1 MILYQLNKKQD
12 VIGIVSSDV
21 LSATFEEK
29 INTAGNLKFTTAKK
43 LRDDCLYVLFQRPNA
58 TTYMCFKI
66 LTETQE
72 DDQVSYTAV
81 ESAYDELGAY
91 SYIKDLRPQNRTAK
105 EMLTQILSATR
116 FSVGYVADT
125 GTQTTNFYY
134 MTVLASLQSVVNL
147 FNLEI
152 TFDVIFD
159 PIDNQVKKRMVNL
172 YQQQG
177 ARTGRRF
184 EYGDKLLSVT
194 REQSSDELVTALVGR
209 GSSVQVSEG
218 TDGSPDGYSRKI
230 TFADV
235 VWKKS
240 AGNPLDKPAGQ
251 EYLEDPSA
259 TAVYGFSDGKP
270 RIGFVEFDKISD
282 KNLLIKATYD
292 KLQELKRPKVSF
304 KASVTDV
311 GSLALGDTVA
321 IIRHDLK
328 IEYLT
333 RVYKVT
339 HDLLNAQNNTIELGD
354 DFQKASI
361 TSTISAV
368 QDTVQSAKEYSQSAL
383 QSANGKNTNFYGAS
397 QPLYAVEG
405 DLWYKDL
412 GNGETEMYQYKNGNW
427 ELITSTT
434 ELHNVQKVVDQA
446 IKDTNAHF
454 KEIDDKYVPNETYQT
469 EKQAFSTAVT
479 KASETAQAAKATADT
494 ASANAT
500 EANSSA
506 SEARAKVDDV
516 AKTVTKNG
524 KAIGEIKSDVSSVK
538 ANYATLDGKV
548 TSVSARA
555 GAVEAALSDGK
566 GGLISVKAE
575 NNRIESLVD
584 SKVDDSEYNTF
595 KQQTSTT
602 LSQKANKTDLNGY
615 VTGTQFKQTADKVDT
630 LASDVK
636 SVKTKTDTI
645 ETTMKSTSFANSVVK
660 ASGIDTK
667 VAGYDTTIRK
677 LIGKDGT
684 TGDLN
689 TLVSV
694 YSNETNQTKKQT
706 TNLISALDYNTST
719 GSFGSGF
726 AKKVADAYGTTEA
739 YKALNGKIDELQI
752 GGANLLDNSS
762 MESAAIGHNSYDAMS
777 FQNGWTVFT
786 QKTAKQNRNNWYID
800 MPKGQPE
807 AGIYT
812 VSIDVK
818 LLNCSSRL
826 PTAELLIRRKSDWFS
841 YGTSGECTL
850 KVGQAVRLSAIATS
864 PVQPTNDSA
873 ATVLQLCTT
882 SSFVGQIAIRHVK
895 LEKGTKATDWCMS
908 DGDINKRIQD
918 QADALTAYQAE
929 VKRTYALSSS
939 VYTKTE
945 TQTREN
951 ALKNST
957 ISDLK
962 ATDDWKKLIKINQ
975 NSSWLQDATGFQQ
988 QVWKYNLDSS
998 SELIGK
1004 KSFEDSAVGNW
1015 CCADFKTPATLQKG
1029 GLVNG
1034 FYNWVYSST
1043 GGDLYYGTSWIP
1055 VKPGTKFYVEALC
1068 PNMKSVYNG
1077 LNITVSAYLRY
1088 EQGGKTHWVM
1098 GPSATITPDHWGW
1111 VKGIVT
1117 VPDNVTRVLPCI
1129 ATKDKN
1135 GKGGASYVAYA
1146 SFKKLDDYTQ
1156 SNMTSI
1162 KQSSDG
1168 IGLKVAQLVG
1178 GSDIS
1183 KIDMTS
1189 AAVKI
1194 DSKHILLNGDVAI
1207 DGTTFAKKI
1216 KATGIT
1222 ADMMLAGTIDAAKIN
1237 VINIDASKITTG
1249 VLTAVDIHQSSAG
1262 ADTWINKDGIHNQ
1275 MGNDNV
1281 WIKEGTLAAFDSG
1294 GQGMYM
1300 ESGQLT
1306 LASYAYWQTNGGN
1319 DSIDYGVIKCEDG
1332 MTRKGIGIIGKG
1344 GFNLRT
1350 DNSTVN
1356 AWAGNG
1362 ILGKATAGAG
1372 IIGTDDGK
1380 LIFGSLKPTFI
1391 ESGLSFTDYMGFEHI
1406 PFIQIGGDAAKAGI
1420 DIDKNGSSVVINAWD
1435 IKLDAKGKNG
1445 NIIMNSLNGNIIM
1458 NNLTYNGSHTI
1469 GLNDGSADLWW
1480 GPKMHAPSFVN
1491 TSALSKKM
1499 NITKL
1504 DTQTAVNAI
1513 KNTDIYDYQFKEFGE
1528 TGKHYASLIIDD
1540 VNDKPQY
1547 KAAGAFIDGLG
1558 RDDGTQ
1564 LGYLTVVVQN
1574 LLEEIDVLK
1583 GLISSGS
1590 YSKRNSAV
1598 GD

>member
-1 MILYQLNKKQD
+1 M
-12 VIGIVSSDV
+12 
-21 LSATFEEK
+21 
-29 INTAGNLKFTTAKK
+29 
-43 LRDDCLYVLFQRPNA
+43 
-58 TTYMCFKI
+58 
-66 LTETQE
+66 
-72 DDQVSYTAV
+72 
-81 ESAYDELGAY
+81 
-91 SYIKDLRPQNRTAK
+91 
-105 EMLTQILSATR
+105 
-116 FSVGYVADT
+116 
-125 GTQTTNFYY
+125 
-134 MTVLASLQSVVNL
+134 
-147 FNLEI
+147 
-152 TFDVIFD
+152 
-159 PIDNQVKKRMVNL
+159 
-172 YQQQG
+172 
-177 ARTGRRF
+177 
-184 EYGDKLLSVT
+184 
-194 REQSSDELVTALVGR
+194 
-209 GSSVQVSEG
+209 
-218 TDGSPDGYSRKI
+218 
-230 TFADV
+230 
-235 VWKKS
+235 
-240 AGNPLDKPAGQ
+240 
-251 EYLEDPSA
+251 
-259 TAVYGFSDGKP
+259 
-270 RIGFVEFDKISD
+270 
-282 KNLLIKATYD
+282 IKATYD

-311 GSLALGDTVA
+311 GNLSLGDTVA

-328 IEYLT
+328 IEYST

-339 HDLLNAQNNTIELGD
+339 HDLLNAQNNTVELGD
-354 DFQKASI
+354 DFQAASI

-368 QDTVQSAKEYSQSAL
+368 QDTVQSAKDYSQSAL
-383 QSANGKNTNFYGAS
+383 QSANGKNTNHFGTS
-397 QPLYAVEG
+397 QPQFAVEG

-427 ELITSTT
+427 ELITSTA
-434 ELHNVQKVVDQA
+434 ELHNTQKEVDQA
-446 IKDTNAHF
+446 IKDFNAQF

-500 EANSSA
+500 EANNSA

-524 KAIGEIKSDVSSVK
+524 KAIGEVKSDVSGVK
-538 ANYATLDGKV
+538 ATYATLDGKV
-548 TSVSARA
+548 TSMSARA
-555 GAVEAALSDGK
+555 GAVEAALSDGR

-575 NNRIESLVD
+575 NNRIESLID
-584 SKVDDSEYNTF
+584 SKVDGSEYNTF

-636 SVKTKTDTI
+636 SVKTKADTI
-645 ETTMKSTSFANSVVK
+645 ETTMNSTSFANSVVK

-689 TLVSV
+689 TLVSA
-694 YSNETNQTKKQT
+694 YSNETSQTKKQT

-739 YKALNGKIDELQI
+739 YKALNGKIDGLQI

-762 MESAAIGHNSYDAMS
+762 MESTAIGHNSYDAMS

-786 QKTAKQNRNNWYID
+786 QKTTKQNRNNWYID

-873 ATVLQLCTT
+873 ATVLQLCTI

-908 DGDINKRIQD
+908 DGDINKRIQT

-939 VYTKTE
+939 VYTKME

-951 ALKNST
+951 ALKNAT
-957 ISDLK
+957 INDLK

-975 NSSWLQDATGFQQ
+975 NSSWIQDATGFQQ
-988 QVWKYNLDSS
+988 QAWKYNLDSS
-998 SELIGK
+998 GQLIGK
-1004 KSFEDSAVGNW
+1004 KSFEDGTVGEWMCNDYKTKAVISGITSYSAYGYHK
-1015 CCADFKTPATLQKG
+1015 CIYTP
-1029 GLVNG
+1029 N
-1034 FYNWVYSST
+1034 NN
-1043 GGDLYYGTSWIP
+1043 DLYWNVDCKVNPGDKYYVELLVPNFYSAHAGRTITVTAYFRYVKDGKSAWQSGPSGQVTTGTSAWI
-1055 VKPGTKFYVEALC
+1055 
-1068 PNMKSVYNG
+1068 
-1077 LNITVSAYLRY
+1077 
-1088 EQGGKTHWVM
+1088 
-1098 GPSATITPDHWGW
+1098 
-1111 VKGIVT
+1111 KGVIT
-1117 VPDNVTRVLPCI
+1117 VPDNVTSVKPCI
-1129 ATKDKN
+1129 GVKDNGAT
-1135 GKGGASYVAYA
+1135 SVVHLTYA
-1146 SFKKLDDYTQ
+1146 SFTKLDDYTQ

-1194 DSKHILLNGDVAI
+1194 DSKHILLDGDVAI

-1249 VLTAVDIHQSSAG
+1249 VLTAKIAKLMGSNNSWMSLDGSGIHAEG
-1262 ADTWINKDGIHNQ
+1262 GTAANKDQ
-1275 MGNDNV
+1275 
-1281 WIKEGTLAAFDSG
+1281 WAFDLGSRGYHIKRQEKKSGDYRWTGGLAYGENMANTNANGLGLVVCPSSSG
-1294 GQGMYM
+1294 G
-1300 ESGQLT
+1300 
-1306 LASYAYWQTNGGN
+1306 NG
-1319 DSIDYGVIKCEDG
+1319 DEIS
-1332 MTRKGIGIIGKG
+1332 IGKVVKGNFDG
-1344 GFNLRT
+1344 GYEWTNAMRWSATGYGGVGTGFHWYDTCTLENDKART
-1350 DNSTVN
+1350 IYTGGKDPFYIRNIRWGNSGYYYPSIQVGYNENTKSSS
-1356 AWAGNG
+1356 G
-1362 ILGKATAGAG
+1362 IAFRW
-1372 IIGTDDGK
+1372 D
-1380 LIFGSLKPTFI
+1380 
-1391 ESGLSFTDYMGFEHI
+1391 
-1406 PFIQIGGDAAKAGI
+1406 
-1420 DIDKNGSSVVINAWD
+1420 D
-1435 IKLDAKGKNG
+1435 IKPWGT
-1445 NIIMNSLNGNIIM
+1445 MNMENVEISCGASNKLRFTWCQWSNWYQQWKIPAISNRVSPTSGIAFASGGIREFA
-1458 NNLTYNGSHTI
+1458 GSKVR
-1469 GLNDGSADLWW
+1469 DL
-1480 GPKMHAPSFVN
+1480 
-1491 TSALSKKM
+1491 
-1499 NITKL
+1499 
-1504 DTQTAVNAI
+1504 
-1513 KNTDIYDYQFKEFGE
+1513 
-1528 TGKHYASLIIDD
+1528 
-1540 VNDKPQY
+1540 
-1547 KAAGAFIDGLG
+1547 
-1558 RDDGTQ
+1558 
-1564 LGYLTVVVQN
+1564 
-1574 LLEEIDVLK
+1574 
-1583 GLISSGS
+1583 
-1590 YSKRNSAV
+1590 
-1598 GD
+1598 

>member
-12 VIGIVSSDV
+12 VIGIASSDV
-21 LSATFEEK
+21 ISATLEEQ
-29 INTAGNLKFTTAKK
+29 INTAGSLKFVVAKK
-43 LRDDCLYVLFQRPNA
+43 LSAGCQYVLIQRPGA

-72 DDQVSYTAV
+72 DNKISYTAV
-81 ESAYDELGAY
+81 ESAYDELGSY
-91 SYIKDLRPQNRTAK
+91 SYIKDMRPQNRTAK
-105 EMLTQILSATR
+105 EMLQQILSATR

-125 GTQTTNFYY
+125 GTQSTNFYY
-134 MTVLASLQSVVNL
+134 TTVLASLQSVVNL
-147 FNLEI
+147 FNLEV
-152 TFDVIFD
+152 TFDVVFD
-159 PIDNQVKKRMVNL
+159 PIDNQVKRRLVNL
-172 YQQQG
+172 YTQMG
-177 ARTGRRF
+177 SRTGRRY
-184 EYGDKLLSVT
+184 EYGNKLLSVT

-270 RIGFVEFDKISD
+270 RIGFVEFDKIND

-311 GSLALGDTVA
+311 GSLSLGDTVA

-328 IEYLT
+328 IEYST

-339 HDLLNAQNNTIELGD
+339 HDLLNRQNNTVELGD
-354 DFQKASI
+354 DFQAASI

-368 QDTVQSAKEYSQSAL
+368 QDTVQSAKDYSQSAL
-383 QSANGKNTNFYGAS
+383 QSANGKNTNHFGTS
-397 QPLYAVEG
+397 QPQFAVEG

-412 GNGETEMYQYKNGNW
+412 GNGETEMYQYQNGNW
-427 ELITSTT
+427 ELITSTA
-434 ELHNVQKVVDQA
+434 ELHNTQKEVNQA
-446 IKDTNAHF
+446 IKDFNAQF

-479 KASETAQAAKATADT
+479 KASETAQVAKATADT

-500 EANSSA
+500 EANNSA

-516 AKTVTKNG
+516 TKTVTENG
-524 KAIGEIKSDVSSVK
+524 KAIGKIKSDVSGVK
-538 ANYATLDGKV
+538 ATYATLDGKV
-548 TSVSARA
+548 TSASARA
-555 GAVEAALSDGK
+555 GALEAALSDGK

-575 NNRIESLVD
+575 NNRIESLID
-584 SKVDDSEYNTF
+584 SKVDGSEYNTF
-595 KQQTSTT
+595 KRQTSTE

-636 SVKTKTDTI
+636 SVKTKADTI

-689 TLVSV
+689 TLVSA
-694 YSNETNQTKKQT
+694 YSNETSQTKKQT
-706 TNLISALDYNTST
+706 TNLISALDYNGTT
-719 GSFGSGF
+719 GNFGSGF
-726 AKKVADAYGTTEA
+726 AKKVADAYGTTES
-739 YKALNGKIDELQI
+739 YKALNGKIDGLQI
-752 GGANLLDNSS
+752 GGANLLDNT
-762 MESAAIGHNSYDAMS
+762 AGPWKKVGIGKNYTD
-777 FQNGWTVFT
+777 TVTFVLNEQLQST
-786 QKTAKQNRNNWYID
+786 TI
-800 MPKGQPE
+800 
-807 AGIYT
+807 T
-812 VSIDVK
+812 VSFDCRANTSKSFYCFFFGNDYNANGRVTSACNSQGWVNNSIGVDGMVPIK
-818 LLNCSSRL
+818 PSTVWGRVWIRYNLSKIPPAGTKKMLIGRL
-826 PTAELLIRRKSDWFS
+826 FSEYATSDWL
-841 YGTSGECTL
+841 E
-850 KVGQAVRLSAIATS
+850 
-864 PVQPTNDSA
+864 
-873 ATVLQLCTT
+873 
-882 SSFVGQIAIRHVK
+882 IRNVK
-895 LEKGTKATDWCMS
+895 LESGTKATDWCMS
-908 DGDINKRIQD
+908 DGDVNKRIQD

-951 ALKNST
+951 VLKNST
-957 ISDLK
+957 LNDLK

-975 NSSWLQDATGFQQ
+975 NSSWIQDATGFQQ
-988 QVWKYNLDSS
+988 QAWKYNLDSS

-1015 CCADFKTPATLQKG
+1015 RCADLKTLATLQKG
-1029 GLVNG
+1029 GPVNG

-1068 PNMKSVYNG
+1068 PNMKSGWNG
-1077 LNITVSAYLRY
+1077 LNIIVAAYLCY
-1088 EQGGKTHWVM
+1088 EQGGKTHWAM

-1111 VKGIVT
+1111 VKGVVT

-1129 ATKDKN
+1129 ATKDTT

-1146 SFKKLDDYTQ
+1146 SFTKLDDYTQ

-1189 AAVKI
+1189 AAIKI

-1249 VLTAVDIHQSSAG
+1249 TLTAKIAKLMGSNNSWMRLDGSGIHAEG
-1262 ADTWINKDGIHNQ
+1262 GTAANKDQ
-1275 MGNDNV
+1275 
-1281 WIKEGTLAAFDSG
+1281 WAFDLGSTGYYIKRQEPNSGDYRWTGGLVYAQNTANTNLNGLGLVVCPSSSG
-1294 GQGMYM
+1294 G
-1300 ESGQLT
+1300 
-1306 LASYAYWQTNGGN
+1306 NG
-1319 DSIDYGVIKCEDG
+1319 DEIS
-1332 MTRKGIGIIGKG
+1332 IGKVVKGNFDGGYEWSPSMKWSATGYG
-1344 GFNLRT
+1344 GFGSGFHWYDTCTLENDKART
-1350 DNSTVN
+1350 IYTGGKDPFYIRNIRWGNSGYYYPSIQVGYNENTKSSS
-1356 AWAGNG
+1356 G
-1362 ILGKATAGAG
+1362 IAFRW
-1372 IIGTDDGK
+1372 D
-1380 LIFGSLKPTFI
+1380 
-1391 ESGLSFTDYMGFEHI
+1391 
-1406 PFIQIGGDAAKAGI
+1406 
-1420 DIDKNGSSVVINAWD
+1420 D
-1435 IKLDAKGKNG
+1435 IKPWGT
-1445 NIIMNSLNGNIIM
+1445 MNMENVEISCGASNKLRFTWCQWSNWYQQWKIPAISNRVSPTSGIAFASGGIREFA
-1458 NNLTYNGSHTI
+1458 GSKVR
-1469 GLNDGSADLWW
+1469 DL
-1480 GPKMHAPSFVN
+1480 
-1491 TSALSKKM
+1491 
-1499 NITKL
+1499 
-1504 DTQTAVNAI
+1504 
-1513 KNTDIYDYQFKEFGE
+1513 
-1528 TGKHYASLIIDD
+1528 
-1540 VNDKPQY
+1540 
-1547 KAAGAFIDGLG
+1547 
-1558 RDDGTQ
+1558 
-1564 LGYLTVVVQN
+1564 
-1574 LLEEIDVLK
+1574 
-1583 GLISSGS
+1583 
-1590 YSKRNSAV
+1590 
-1598 GD
+1598 

>member
-21 LSATFEEK
+21 ISATLEEQ
-29 INTAGNLKFTTAKK
+29 INTAGSLKFVVAKK
-43 LRDDCLYVLFQRPNA
+43 LSAGCQYVLIQRPGA
-58 TTYMCFKI
+58 ATYMCFKI

-72 DDQVSYTAV
+72 DNKISYTAV
-81 ESAYDELGAY
+81 ESAYDELGSY
-91 SYIKDLRPQNRTAK
+91 SFIKDMRPQNRTAK
-105 EMLTQILSATR
+105 EMLQQILSATR

-125 GTQTTNFYY
+125 GTQSTNFYY
-134 MTVLASLQSVVNL
+134 TTVLASLQSVVNL
-147 FNLEI
+147 FDLEV
-152 TFDVIFD
+152 TFDVVFD

-172 YQQQG
+172 YTQMG
-177 ARTGRRF
+177 SRTGRRY

-194 REQSSDELVTALVGR
+194 CEQSSDTLVTALVGR

-240 AGNPLDKPAGQ
+240 AGDPLDKPARQ
-251 EYLEDPSA
+251 EYLEDPAA
-259 TAVYGFSDGKP
+259 TAIYGFSDGAP
-270 RIGFVEFDKISD
+270 RIGLVEFDAITD
-282 KNLLIKATYD
+282 PALLLKATYD

-311 GSLALGDTVA
+311 GSLNLGDTVA

-328 IEYLT
+328 IEYST

-339 HDLLNAQNNTIELGD
+339 HDLLNRQNNTVELGD
-354 DFQKASI
+354 DFQAASI

-368 QDTVQSAKEYSQSAL
+368 QDTVQSAKDYSQSAL
-383 QSANGKNTNFYGAS
+383 QSANGKNTNHFGTS
-397 QPLYAVEG
+397 QPQFAVEG

-412 GNGETEMYQYKNGNW
+412 GNGETEMYQYQNGNW
-427 ELITSTT
+427 ELITSTA
-434 ELHNVQKVVDQA
+434 ELHNTQKEVDQA
-446 IKDTNAHF
+446 IKDFNAHF

-469 EKQAFSTAVT
+469 EKQVLTTAVT

-494 ASANAT
+494 ASENAT
-500 EANSSA
+500 EANNSA

-524 KAIGEIKSDVSSVK
+524 KAIGEIKSDVSGVK
-538 ANYATLDGKV
+538 ATYATLDSKV

-689 TLVSV
+689 TLVSA

-706 TNLISALDYNTST
+706 TNLISALDYNGTT
-719 GSFGSGF
+719 GNFGSGF

-739 YKALNGKIDELQI
+739 YKALNGKIDGLQI

-957 ISDLK
+957 INSLK

-1015 CCADFKTPATLQKG
+1015 RCADLKTPATLQKG
-1029 GLVNG
+1029 GPVNG

-1077 LNITVSAYLRY
+1077 LDIIVAAYLRY
-1088 EQGGKTHWVM
+1088 EQGGKTLWAR
-1098 GPSATITPDHWGW
+1098 GPSAAITPDHWGW

-1129 ATKDKN
+1129 NTRDKN

-1146 SFKKLDDYTQ
+1146 SFTKLDDYTQ

-1189 AAVKI
+1189 AAVKV

-1249 VLTAVDIHQSSAG
+1249 VLTAKIAKLMGSNNSWMSLDGSGIHAEGGTAS
-1262 ADTWINKDGIHNQ
+1262 NKDQ
-1275 MGNDNV
+1275 
-1281 WIKEGTLAAFDSG
+1281 WAFDLGSTGYHIKRQESQSGDYRWTGGLVYSQNMANTNLNGLGLIVCPSSSG
-1294 GQGMYM
+1294 G
-1300 ESGQLT
+1300 
-1306 LASYAYWQTNGGN
+1306 NG
-1319 DSIDYGVIKCEDG
+1319 DEIS
-1332 MTRKGIGIIGKG
+1332 IGKVTKGNFDGNYEWNASMKWSATGYGSVGTGFHWYDTCTLENDKARTIYTG
-1344 GFNLRT
+1344 GQDPFYIRNIRWG
-1350 DNSTVN
+1350 NSGHYYPSIQVGYNENTKSSS
-1356 AWAGNG
+1356 G
-1362 ILGKATAGAG
+1362 IAFRW
-1372 IIGTDDGK
+1372 D
-1380 LIFGSLKPTFI
+1380 
-1391 ESGLSFTDYMGFEHI
+1391 
-1406 PFIQIGGDAAKAGI
+1406 
-1420 DIDKNGSSVVINAWD
+1420 D
-1435 IKLDAKGKNG
+1435 IKPWGT
-1445 NIIMNSLNGNIIM
+1445 MNMENVEISCGASNKLRFTWCQWSNWYQQWKIPAISNRVSPTSGIAFASGGIREFA
-1458 NNLTYNGSHTI
+1458 GSKVR
-1469 GLNDGSADLWW
+1469 DL
-1480 GPKMHAPSFVN
+1480 
-1491 TSALSKKM
+1491 
-1499 NITKL
+1499 
-1504 DTQTAVNAI
+1504 
-1513 KNTDIYDYQFKEFGE
+1513 
-1528 TGKHYASLIIDD
+1528 
-1540 VNDKPQY
+1540 
-1547 KAAGAFIDGLG
+1547 
-1558 RDDGTQ
+1558 
-1564 LGYLTVVVQN
+1564 
-1574 LLEEIDVLK
+1574 
-1583 GLISSGS
+1583 
-1590 YSKRNSAV
+1590 
-1598 GD
+1598 

>member
-1 MILYQLNKKQD
+1 VILYQLNKKQA
-12 VIGIVSSDV
+12 VIGITSSDI
-21 LSATFEEK
+21 LSATFEEQ
-29 INTAGNLKFTTAKK
+29 INTAGNLKFTVAKK
-43 LRDDCLYVLFQRPNA
+43 LRDDCLYVLFQRPSA

-72 DDQVSYTAV
+72 DNQVEYTAV

-105 EMLTQILSATR
+105 EMLTQILAQTR
-116 FSVGYVADT
+116 YSVGYVADT

-152 TFDVIFD
+152 MFDVVFD
-159 PIDNQVKKRMVNL
+159 PIDNQVKRRLVNL

-194 REQSSDELVTALVGR
+194 QEQSSEELVTALVGR
-209 GSSVQVSEG
+209 GSSAQVSEG

-270 RIGFVEFDKISD
+270 RIGFVEFDKIND

-311 GSLALGDTVA
+311 GSLNLGDTVA

-339 HDLLNAQNNTIELGD
+339 HDLLNAQNGTIELGD

-383 QSANGKNTNFYGAS
+383 QSANGKNTNFYGAN

-412 GNGETEMYQYKNGNW
+412 GNGETEMYQYKNGSW
-427 ELITSTT
+427 ELITSTA
-434 ELHNVQKVVDQA
+434 ELHNTQKEVDQA
-446 IKDTNAHF
+446 IKDFNAQF
-454 KEIDDKYVPNETYQT
+454 KEIDNKYVPNETYQT
-469 EKQAFSTAVT
+469 EKQAFSTAME
-479 KASETAQAAKATADT
+479 KASETAKAAKATADT

-500 EANSSA
+500 EANNSA
-506 SEARAKVDDV
+506 SEARAKVGDV

-524 KAIGEIKSDVSSVK
+524 KAIGEIKTDVDGVK
-538 ANYATLDGKV
+538 ATYATLDGKV

-575 NNRIESLVD
+575 NNRIDSLVD
-584 SKVDDSEYNTF
+584 SKVNGSEYNTF
-595 KQQTSTT
+595 KRQTSTE

-615 VTGTQFKQTADKVDT
+615 VTSTQFKQSADKIETV
-630 LASDVK
+630 AADVK
-636 SVKTKTDTI
+636 NVKTKAENI
-645 ETTMKSTSFANSVVK
+645 ENTMKSTSFANSVVK

-689 TLVSV
+689 TLVSA
-694 YSNETNQTKKQT
+694 YSNETSQTKKQT
-706 TNLISALDYNTST
+706 TKLISALDYNGTT
-719 GSFGSGF
+719 GNFGSGF
-726 AKKVADAYGTTEA
+726 AKKVADAYGTTES
-739 YKALNGKIDELQI
+739 YKSLNGKIDGLQI
-752 GGANLLDNSS
+752 GGANLLDNT
-762 MESAAIGHNSYDAMS
+762 AGPWKKVGIGKNYTD
-777 FQNGWTVFT
+777 TVTFVLNEQLQST
-786 QKTAKQNRNNWYID
+786 TI
-800 MPKGQPE
+800 
-807 AGIYT
+807 T
-812 VSIDVK
+812 VSFDCRANTSKSFYCFFFGNDYNANGRVTSACNSQGWVNNSIGVDGMVPIK
-818 LLNCSSRL
+818 TSTVWGRVWIRYNLSKIPPAGTKKMLIGRL
-826 PTAELLIRRKSDWFS
+826 YSEYSASDWL
-841 YGTSGECTL
+841 E
-850 KVGQAVRLSAIATS
+850 
-864 PVQPTNDSA
+864 
-873 ATVLQLCTT
+873 
-882 SSFVGQIAIRHVK
+882 IRNVK
-895 LEKGTKATDWCMS
+895 LESGNKATDWCMS
-908 DGDINKRIQD
+908 DNDVNKRIQD

-951 ALKNST
+951 ALKSST

-975 NSSWLQDATGFQQ
+975 NSSWIQDATGFQQ
-988 QVWKYNLDSS
+988 QAWKYNLDSS
-998 SELIGK
+998 GQLIGK

-1015 CCADFKTPATLQKG
+1015 RCADLKTPATLQKG
-1029 GLVNG
+1029 GPVNG

-1077 LNITVSAYLRY
+1077 LNIIVAAYLRY
-1088 EQGGKTHWVM
+1088 EQGGKTHWAM

-1111 VKGIVT
+1111 VKGVVT

-1129 ATKDKN
+1129 ATKDTT

-1146 SFKKLDDYTQ
+1146 SFTKLDDYTQ

-1189 AAVKI
+1189 SAIKI

-1222 ADMMLAGTIDAAKIN
+1222 ADMILAGTIDAAKIN

-1249 VLTAVDIHQSSAG
+1249 TLTAKIAKLMGSNNSWMSLDGSGIHAEG
-1262 ADTWINKDGIHNQ
+1262 GTAANKDQ
-1275 MGNDNV
+1275 
-1281 WIKEGTLAAFDSG
+1281 WAFDLGSRGYHIKRQEKKSGDYRWTGGLAYGENMANTNANGLGLIVCPSSSG
-1294 GQGMYM
+1294 G
-1300 ESGQLT
+1300 
-1306 LASYAYWQTNGGN
+1306 NG
-1319 DSIDYGVIKCEDG
+1319 DEIS
-1332 MTRKGIGIIGKG
+1332 IGKVVKGNFDG
-1344 GFNLRT
+1344 GYEWTNAMRWSATGYGGVGTGFHWYDTCTLENDKART
-1350 DNSTVN
+1350 IYTGGKDPFYIRNIRWGNS
-1356 AWAGNG
+1356 GNYYPSIQVGYNENTKSSSG
-1362 ILGKATAGAG
+1362 IAFRW
-1372 IIGTDDGK
+1372 D
-1380 LIFGSLKPTFI
+1380 
-1391 ESGLSFTDYMGFEHI
+1391 
-1406 PFIQIGGDAAKAGI
+1406 
-1420 DIDKNGSSVVINAWD
+1420 D
-1435 IKLDAKGKNG
+1435 IKPWGT
-1445 NIIMNSLNGNIIM
+1445 MNMENVEISCGASNKLRFTWCQWSNWYQQWKIPAISNRVSPTSGIAFASGGIREFA
-1458 NNLTYNGSHTI
+1458 GSKVR
-1469 GLNDGSADLWW
+1469 DL
-1480 GPKMHAPSFVN
+1480 
-1491 TSALSKKM
+1491 
-1499 NITKL
+1499 
-1504 DTQTAVNAI
+1504 
-1513 KNTDIYDYQFKEFGE
+1513 
-1528 TGKHYASLIIDD
+1528 
-1540 VNDKPQY
+1540 
-1547 KAAGAFIDGLG
+1547 
-1558 RDDGTQ
+1558 
-1564 LGYLTVVVQN
+1564 
-1574 LLEEIDVLK
+1574 
-1583 GLISSGS
+1583 
-1590 YSKRNSAV
+1590 
-1598 GD
+1598 

>member
-12 VIGIVSSDV
+12 VIGIVSSDI
-21 LSATFEEK
+21 LSATFEEQ
-29 INTAGNLKFTTAKK
+29 INTAGSLKFTVAKK
-43 LRDDCLYVLFQRPNA
+43 LRDDCLYVLFQRPSA

-72 DDQVSYTAV
+72 DNQVSYTAV

-105 EMLTQILSATR
+105 EMLTQLLAQTR
-116 FSVGYVADT
+116 YSVGYVADT
-125 GTQTTNFYY
+125 GTQSTNFYY
-134 MTVLASLQSVVNL
+134 TTVLASLQSVVNL

-152 TFDVIFD
+152 TFDVVFD

-177 ARTGRRF
+177 SRTGRRF

-194 REQSSDELVTALVGR
+194 CEQSSDELVTALVGR

-270 RIGFVEFDKISD
+270 RIGFVEFDKIND

-311 GSLALGDTVA
+311 GSLNLGDTVA

-328 IEYLT
+328 IEYST

-339 HDLLNAQNNTIELGD
+339 HDLLNRQNNTVELGD
-354 DFQKASI
+354 DFQAASI

-368 QDTVQSAKEYSQSAL
+368 QDTVQSAKDYSQSAL
-383 QSANGKNTNFYGAS
+383 QSANGKNTNHFGTS
-397 QPLYAVEG
+397 QPQFAVEG

-412 GNGETEMYQYKNGNW
+412 GNGETEMYQYQNGNW
-427 ELITSTT
+427 ELITSTA
-434 ELHNVQKVVDQA
+434 ELHNTQKEVNQA
-446 IKDTNAHF
+446 IKDFNAQF

-479 KASETAQAAKATADT
+479 KASETAQVAKATADT

-500 EANSSA
+500 EANNSA

-516 AKTVTKNG
+516 TKTVTENG
-524 KAIGEIKSDVSSVK
+524 KAIGEIKSDVSGVK
-538 ANYATLDGKV
+538 ATYATLDGKV
-548 TSVSARA
+548 TSVSA
-555 GAVEAALSDGK
+555 S
-566 GGLISVKAE
+566 GLISVKAE

-584 SKVDDSEYNTF
+584 SKVNGSEYNTF

-636 SVKTKTDTI
+636 SVKTKADTI

-689 TLVSV
+689 TLVSA
-694 YSNETNQTKKQT
+694 YNNETSQTKKQT
-706 TNLISALDYNTST
+706 TNLISALDYNATT
-719 GSFGSGF
+719 GAFGSGF
-726 AKKVADAYGTTEA
+726 AKKVADAYGTTES
-739 YKALNGKIDELQI
+739 YKSLNGKIDGLQI
-752 GGANLLDNSS
+752 GGANLLD
-762 MESAAIGHNSYDAMS
+762 
-777 FQNGWTVFT
+777 
-786 QKTAKQNRNNWYID
+786 KTAGPWK
-800 MPKGQPE
+800 K
-807 AGIYT
+807 AGIGKDYVDT
-812 VSIDVK
+812 VGWVLNVQPHSTTITLSFDCRASASKDFYCFFYGNDYNANGRVTSACNSQGWVNTSIKEDGRVPIK
-818 LLNCSSRL
+818 PSTVWGRVWIRYNLSKIPPAGTKRILIGRL
-826 PTAELLIRRKSDWFS
+826 YSNYAVSDWL
-841 YGTSGECTL
+841 E
-850 KVGQAVRLSAIATS
+850 
-864 PVQPTNDSA
+864 
-873 ATVLQLCTT
+873 
-882 SSFVGQIAIRHVK
+882 IRNVK
-895 LEKGTKATDWCMS
+895 LETGNKATDWCMS
-908 DGDINKRIQD
+908 DNDVNKRIQD

-939 VYTKTE
+939 DYTKTE

-957 ISDLK
+957 INSLK

-975 NSSWLQDATGFQQ
+975 NSSWIQDATGFQQ

-998 SELIGK
+998 GQLIGK

-1015 CCADFKTPATLQKG
+1015 RCADLKTPATLQKG
-1029 GLVNG
+1029 GPVNG

-1043 GGDLYYGTSWIP
+1043 GSDLYYGTSWIP

-1077 LNITVSAYLRY
+1077 LNIIVAAYLRY
-1088 EQGGKTHWVM
+1088 EQGGKTHWAM

-1111 VKGIVT
+1111 VKGVVT

-1129 ATKDKN
+1129 ATKDTT

-1146 SFKKLDDYTQ
+1146 SFVKLDDYTQ

-1189 AAVKI
+1189 SAIKI

-1249 VLTAVDIHQSSAG
+1249 TLTAKIAKLMGSNNSWMRLDGSGIHAEG
-1262 ADTWINKDGIHNQ
+1262 GTAANKDQ
-1275 MGNDNV
+1275 
-1281 WIKEGTLAAFDSG
+1281 WAFDLGSRGYHIKRQEKKSGDYRWTGGLAYGENMANTNANGLGLVVCPSSSG
-1294 GQGMYM
+1294 G
-1300 ESGQLT
+1300 
-1306 LASYAYWQTNGGN
+1306 NG
-1319 DSIDYGVIKCEDG
+1319 DEIS
-1332 MTRKGIGIIGKG
+1332 IGKVVKGNFDG
-1344 GFNLRT
+1344 GYEWTNAMRWSATGYGGVGTGFHWYDTCTLENDKART
-1350 DNSTVN
+1350 IYTGGQDPFYIRNIRWGNS
-1356 AWAGNG
+1356 GNYYPSIQVGYNENTKSSSG
-1362 ILGKATAGAG
+1362 IAFRW
-1372 IIGTDDGK
+1372 D
-1380 LIFGSLKPTFI
+1380 
-1391 ESGLSFTDYMGFEHI
+1391 
-1406 PFIQIGGDAAKAGI
+1406 
-1420 DIDKNGSSVVINAWD
+1420 D
-1435 IKLDAKGKNG
+1435 IKPWGT
-1445 NIIMNSLNGNIIM
+1445 MNMENVEISCGASNKLRFTWCQWSNWYQQWKIPAISNRVSPTSGIAFASGGIREFA
-1458 NNLTYNGSHTI
+1458 GSKVR
-1469 GLNDGSADLWW
+1469 DL
-1480 GPKMHAPSFVN
+1480 
-1491 TSALSKKM
+1491 
-1499 NITKL
+1499 
-1504 DTQTAVNAI
+1504 
-1513 KNTDIYDYQFKEFGE
+1513 
-1528 TGKHYASLIIDD
+1528 
-1540 VNDKPQY
+1540 
-1547 KAAGAFIDGLG
+1547 
-1558 RDDGTQ
+1558 
-1564 LGYLTVVVQN
+1564 
-1574 LLEEIDVLK
+1574 
-1583 GLISSGS
+1583 
-1590 YSKRNSAV
+1590 
-1598 GD
+1598 

>member
-1 MILYQLNKKQD
+1 MILYQLNKKQA
-12 VIGIVSSDV
+12 VIGIASSDI
-21 LSATFEEK
+21 LSATFEEQ
-29 INTAGNLKFTTAKK
+29 INTAGSLKFTVAKK
-43 LRDDCLYVLFQRPNA
+43 LRDDCLYVLFQRPSA

-72 DDQVSYTAV
+72 DNQVSYTAV

-105 EMLTQILSATR
+105 EMLTQLLAQTR
-116 FSVGYVADT
+116 YSVGYVADT

-134 MTVLASLQSVVNL
+134 TTVLASLQSVVNL

-152 TFDVIFD
+152 TFDVVFD
-159 PIDNQVKKRMVNL
+159 PIDNQVKRRLVNL

-194 REQSSDELVTALVGR
+194 CEQSSDTLVTALVGR

-270 RIGFVEFDKISD
+270 RIGFVEFDKIND

-292 KLQELKRPKVSF
+292 KLQELKRPKASF

-311 GSLALGDTVA
+311 GSLNLGDTVA

-354 DFQKASI
+354 DFQAASI

-383 QSANGKNTNFYGAS
+383 QSANGKNTNHFGTS
-397 QPLYAVEG
+397 QPQFAVEG

-412 GNGETEMYQYKNGNW
+412 GNGETEMYQYQNGNW
-427 ELITSTT
+427 ELITSTA
-434 ELHNVQKVVDQA
+434 ELHNTQKEVDQA
-446 IKDTNAHF
+446 IKDFNAQF

-500 EANSSA
+500 EANNSA

-516 AKTVTKNG
+516 TKTVTENG
-524 KAIGEIKSDVSSVK
+524 KAIGEIKSDVSGVK
-538 ANYATLDGKV
+538 ATYATLDGKV

-566 GGLISVKAE
+566 GGLIDVRAE

-584 SKVDDSEYNTF
+584 SKVNGSEYNTF

-636 SVKTKTDTI
+636 SVKTKADTI
-645 ETTMKSTSFANSVVK
+645 ETTMNSTSFANSVVK

-677 LIGKDGT
+677 LIGKDGA

-689 TLVSV
+689 TLVSA
-694 YSNETNQTKKQT
+694 YSNETSQTKKQT

-719 GSFGSGF
+719 GSFGNGF
-726 AKKVADAYGTTEA
+726 AKKVADAYGTTES
-739 YKALNGKIDELQI
+739 YKSLSGKIDGLQI
-752 GGANLLDNSS
+752 GGTNLLDDS
-762 MESAAIGHNSYDAMS
+762 ERERSAKRPATGYTDIFMQTLATPPTG
-777 FQNGWTVFT
+777 TVFT
-786 QKTAKQNRNNWYID
+786 ASFEAKATTDKTTIANHFYDGSGKYADGKCLR
-800 MPKGQPE
+800 
-807 AGIYT
+807 T
-812 VSIDVK
+812 VTCQTST
-818 LLNCSSRL
+818 
-826 PTAELLIRRKSDWFS
+826 PTGNSDGYAPLSLSTQWKRYWITWTWSQEMTQSNIHRVLIGRYQSNFAD
-841 YGTSGECTL
+841 GT
-850 KVGQAVRLSAIATS
+850 VY
-864 PVQPTNDSA
+864 
-873 ATVLQLCTT
+873 
-882 SSFVGQIAIRHVK
+882 IRHIK
-895 LEKGTKATDWCMS
+895 LEKGNKATDWCMS
-908 DGDINKRIQD
+908 DGDINKRIQT

-951 ALKNST
+951 ALKSST

-975 NSSWLQDATGFQQ
+975 NSSWIQDATGFQQ
-988 QVWKYNLDSS
+988 QAWKYNLDSS
-998 SELIGK
+998 GQLIGK
-1004 KSFEDSAVGNW
+1004 KSFEDGNVGEW
-1015 CCADFKTPATLQKG
+1015 YCADLKTRATLEKG
-1029 GLVNG
+1029 NSISGLS
-1034 FYNWVYSST
+1034 NWIHPSVAY
-1043 GGDLYYGTSWIP
+1043 DLYYNNAKIP
-1055 VKPGTKFYVEALC
+1055 VKSGDVFYVEALI
-1068 PNMKSVYNG
+1068 PNFSGVYNG
-1077 LNITVSAYLRY
+1077 LNITVRACLRY
-1088 EQGGKTHWVM
+1088 TQNGSVKWQI
-1098 GPSATITPDHWGW
+1098 GPTVTIAPSHWGW
-1111 VKGIVT
+1111 LKGTIT
-1117 VPDNVTRVLPCI
+1117 VPDGVSGVIPCFSTRNNSNAAVKTYL
-1129 ATKDKN
+1129 
-1135 GKGGASYVAYA
+1135 SYA
-1146 SFKKLDDYTQ
+1146 SFTKLDEYTQ
-1156 SNMTSI
+1156 SSMTSI

-1249 VLTAVDIHQSSAG
+1249 VLTAVEMHQKSVFS
-1262 ADTWINKDGIHNQ
+1262 DTWINKDGIHNQ

-1281 WIKEGTLAAFDSG
+1281 WIKEGTLAAFDSS

-1306 LASYAYWQTNGGN
+1306 LASHAYWQNGWK
-1319 DSIDYGVIKCEDG
+1319 DESIDYGVIKCDDDITG
-1332 MTRKGIGIIGKG
+1332 KKGIGIIGKG

-1350 DNSTVN
+1350 DNSTAN
-1356 AWAGNG
+1356 AWTGNEMIG
-1362 ILGKATAGAG
+1362 SVTAGAG

-1380 LIFGSLKPTFI
+1380 LILGSLKPVFI
-1391 ESGLSFTDYMGFEHI
+1391 EGGWSFNGYDGFNHI
-1406 PFIQIGGDAAKAGI
+1406 PFVQVGGQMSQAGASL
-1420 DIDKNGSSVVINAWD
+1420 DKNGSSVVINAWD
-1435 IKLDAKGKNG
+1435 IKLNACGKTNR
-1445 NIIMNSLNGNIIM
+1445 NIILNR
-1458 NNLTYNGSHTI
+1458 LTYNGEHTI
-1469 GLNDGSADLWW
+1469 NLNDSTSDLWW

-1499 NITKL
+1499 NIKKL
-1504 DTQTAVNAI
+1504 DVQTAVNAI

-1564 LGYLTVVVQN
+1564 LGYLTVVVQS
-1574 LLEEIDVLK
+1574 LLKEIDTLK
-1583 GLISSGS
+1583 ERID
-1590 YSKRNSAV
+1590 K
-1598 GD
+1598 

>member
-1 MILYQLNKKQD
+1 MILYQLDKKQA
-12 VIGIVSSDV
+12 VIGIASSDI
-21 LSATFEEK
+21 LSATFEEQ
-29 INTAGNLKFTTAKK
+29 INTAGSLKFTVAKK
-43 LRDDCLYVLFQRPNA
+43 LRDDCLYVLFQRPSA

-72 DDQVSYTAV
+72 DNQVSYTAV

-105 EMLTQILSATR
+105 EMLTQLLAQTR
-116 FSVGYVADT
+116 YSVGYIADT
-125 GTQTTNFYY
+125 STQTTNFYY
-134 MTVLASLQSVVNL
+134 TTVLASLQSVVNL

-152 TFDVIFD
+152 TFDVVFD
-159 PIDNQVKKRMVNL
+159 PIDNQVKRRLVNM
-172 YQQQG
+172 YTQMG
-177 ARTGRRF
+177 SRTGRRF

-194 REQSSDELVTALVGR
+194 CEQSSDELVTALVGR

-270 RIGFVEFDKISD
+270 RIGFVEFDKIND

-311 GSLALGDTVA
+311 GSLNLGDTVA

-383 QSANGKNTNFYGAS
+383 QSANGKNTNFYGAN

-412 GNGETEMYQYKNGNW
+412 GNSETEMYQYKKGNW
-427 ELITSTT
+427 ELITSTA
-434 ELHNVQKVVDQA
+434 ELHNTQKEVDQA
-446 IKDTNAHF
+446 IKDFNAQF

-500 EANSSA
+500 EANNSA

-524 KAIGEIKSDVSSVK
+524 KAIGEVKSDVSGVK
-538 ANYATLDGKV
+538 ATYATLDGKV
-548 TSVSARA
+548 TSMSARA

-602 LSQKANKTDLNGY
+602 LSQKANKNDLNGY

-636 SVKTKTDTI
+636 SVKTKADTI
-645 ETTMKSTSFANSVVK
+645 ETTMNSTSFANSVVK

-689 TLVSV
+689 TLVSA

-706 TNLISALDYNTST
+706 TNLISALDYNGTT
-719 GSFGSGF
+719 GNFGSGF

-739 YKALNGKIDELQI
+739 YKALNGKIDGLQI

-918 QADALTAYQAE
+918 QADTLTAYQAE

-957 ISDLK
+957 INSLK

-988 QVWKYNLDSS
+988 QAWKYNLDSS
-998 SELIGK
+998 SQLIGK
-1004 KSFEDSAVGNW
+1004 KSFGDGNVGEWTCNDYRTKAVISNVSGYSAYGYTK
-1015 CCADFKTPATLQKG
+1015 CICTP
-1029 GLVNG
+1029 N
-1034 FYNWVYSST
+1034 NN
-1043 GGDLYYGTSWIP
+1043 DLYWN
-1055 VKPGTKFYVEALC
+1055 VDCKVNPGDKYYVELLV
-1068 PNMKSVYNG
+1068 PNFYSVHGGRAINVRG
-1077 LNITVSAYLRY
+1077 LFRY
-1088 EQGGKTHWVM
+1088 TKDGKAAWQT
-1098 GPSATITPDHWGW
+1098 GPSGQVAGNTTGW
-1111 VKGIVT
+1111 IKGIIT
-1117 VPDNVTRVLPCI
+1117 VPDGITSVKPCI
-1129 ATKDKN
+1129 SVKDN
-1135 GKGGASYVAYA
+1135 GVTSAVHLTYA
-1146 SFKKLDDYTQ
+1146 SFTKLDDYTQ

-1189 AAVKI
+1189 SAIKI

-1249 VLTAVDIHQSSAG
+1249 TLTAKIAKLMGSNNSWMRLDGSGIHAEG
-1262 ADTWINKDGIHNQ
+1262 GTAANKDQ
-1275 MGNDNV
+1275 
-1281 WIKEGTLAAFDSG
+1281 WAFDLGSRGYHIKRQEKKSGDYRWTGGLAYGENMANTNANGLGLVVCPSSSG
-1294 GQGMYM
+1294 G
-1300 ESGQLT
+1300 
-1306 LASYAYWQTNGGN
+1306 NG
-1319 DSIDYGVIKCEDG
+1319 DEIS
-1332 MTRKGIGIIGKG
+1332 IGKVVKGNFDG
-1344 GFNLRT
+1344 GYEWTNAMRWSATGYGGVGTGFHWYDTCTLENDKART
-1350 DNSTVN
+1350 IYTGGQDPFYIRNIRWGNS
-1356 AWAGNG
+1356 GNYYPSIQVGYNENTKSSSG
-1362 ILGKATAGAG
+1362 IAFRW
-1372 IIGTDDGK
+1372 D
-1380 LIFGSLKPTFI
+1380 
-1391 ESGLSFTDYMGFEHI
+1391 
-1406 PFIQIGGDAAKAGI
+1406 
-1420 DIDKNGSSVVINAWD
+1420 D
-1435 IKLDAKGKNG
+1435 IKPWGT
-1445 NIIMNSLNGNIIM
+1445 MNMENVEISCGASNKLRFTWCQWSNWYQQWKIPAISNRVSPTSGIAFASGGIREFA
-1458 NNLTYNGSHTI
+1458 GSKVR
-1469 GLNDGSADLWW
+1469 DL
-1480 GPKMHAPSFVN
+1480 
-1491 TSALSKKM
+1491 
-1499 NITKL
+1499 
-1504 DTQTAVNAI
+1504 
-1513 KNTDIYDYQFKEFGE
+1513 
-1528 TGKHYASLIIDD
+1528 
-1540 VNDKPQY
+1540 
-1547 KAAGAFIDGLG
+1547 
-1558 RDDGTQ
+1558 
-1564 LGYLTVVVQN
+1564 
-1574 LLEEIDVLK
+1574 
-1583 GLISSGS
+1583 
-1590 YSKRNSAV
+1590 
-1598 GD
+1598 

>member
-1 MILYQLNKKQD
+1 MILYQLNKRQD
-12 VIGIVSSDV
+12 VIGIASSDI
-21 LSATFEEK
+21 LSATFEEQ
-29 INTAGNLKFTTAKK
+29 INTAGNLKFTVAKK

-72 DDQVSYTAV
+72 DNQVNYTAV

-105 EMLTQILSATR
+105 EMLTQILAQTR

-134 MTVLASLQSVVNL
+134 TTVLTSLQSVVNL
-147 FNLEI
+147 FDLEV

-159 PIDNQVKKRMVNL
+159 PIDNQVKRRLVNL

-194 REQSSDELVTALVGR
+194 QEQSSEELVTALVGR

-270 RIGFVEFDKISD
+270 RIGFVEFDKIND

-311 GSLALGDTVA
+311 GSLNLGDTVA

-339 HDLLNAQNNTIELGD
+339 HDLLNAQNNTVELGD
-354 DFQKASI
+354 DFQAASI

-368 QDTVQSAKEYSQSAL
+368 QDTVQRAKDYSQSAL
-383 QSANGKNTNFYGAS
+383 QSANGKNTNHFGTS
-397 QPLYAVEG
+397 QPQFAVEG

-412 GNGETEMYQYKNGNW
+412 GNGETEMYQYQNGNW
-427 ELITSTT
+427 ELITSTA
-434 ELHNVQKVVDQA
+434 ELHNTQKEVDQA
-446 IKDTNAHF
+446 IKDFNAQF

-469 EKQAFSTAVT
+469 EKQALVTAVE

-500 EANSSA
+500 EASSVA
-506 SEARAKVDDV
+506 AEARTKVDDV

-524 KAIGEIKSDVSSVK
+524 KAIGEIKSDVSGVK
-538 ANYATLDGKV
+538 ATYATLDGKV
-548 TSVSARA
+548 TSASARA
-555 GAVEAALSDGK
+555 GALEAALSDGK

-584 SKVDDSEYNTF
+584 SKVNDNEYNTF
-595 KQQTSTT
+595 KRQTSTE

-636 SVKTKTDTI
+636 SVKTKADTI

-689 TLVSV
+689 TLVSA
-694 YSNETNQTKKQT
+694 YNNETSQTKKQT

-739 YKALNGKIDELQI
+739 YKALNGKIDGLQI
-752 GGANLLDNSS
+752 GGANLLDN
-762 MESAAIGHNSYDAMS
+762 
-777 FQNGWTVFT
+777 
-786 QKTAKQNRNNWYID
+786 TAGPWK
-800 MPKGQPE
+800 K
-807 AGIYT
+807 AGIGKDYTDVKIWMLNTQLQSTTIT
-812 VSIDVK
+812 VSFDCRANTSKSFYCFFFGNDYNANGRVTSACNSQGWVNTSIKEDGMVPIK
-818 LLNCSSRL
+818 PSTVWGRVWIRYNLSKIPPAGTKKMLIGRL
-826 PTAELLIRRKSDWFS
+826 VSDYATSDWL
-841 YGTSGECTL
+841 E
-850 KVGQAVRLSAIATS
+850 
-864 PVQPTNDSA
+864 
-873 ATVLQLCTT
+873 
-882 SSFVGQIAIRHVK
+882 IRNVK
-895 LEKGTKATDWCMS
+895 LESGNKATDWCMS
-908 DGDINKRIQD
+908 DNDVNKRIQD

-951 ALKNST
+951 ALKNAT
-957 ISDLK
+957 INDLK

-975 NSSWLQDATGFQQ
+975 NSSWIQDATGFQQ

-1015 CCADFKTPATLQKG
+1015 RCADLKTPATLQKG
-1029 GLVNG
+1029 GPVNG

-1077 LNITVSAYLRY
+1077 LNIIVAAYLRY
-1088 EQGGKTHWVM
+1088 EQGGKTLWAR
-1098 GPSATITPDHWGW
+1098 GPSAAITPDHWGW

-1129 ATKDKN
+1129 NTRDKN

-1146 SFKKLDDYTQ
+1146 SFTKLDDYTQ

-1249 VLTAVDIHQSSAG
+1249 TLTAKIAKLMGSNNSWMSIDGSGIHAEGGTAANKDQWTFDIGSAG
-1262 ADTWINKDGIHNQ
+1262 YRIKRQEPKSGDYRWTGGLVYGQ
-1275 MGNDNV
+1275 NV
-1281 WIKEGTLAAFDSG
+1281 ANTNLNGLGLVVCPSSSG
-1294 GQGMYM
+1294 G
-1300 ESGQLT
+1300 
-1306 LASYAYWQTNGGN
+1306 NG
-1319 DSIDYGVIKCEDG
+1319 DEIS
-1332 MTRKGIGIIGKG
+1332 IGKVVKGNFDG
-1344 GFNLRT
+1344 GYEWNPSMKWSATGYGSVGTGFHWYDTCTLENDKART
-1350 DNSTVN
+1350 IYTGGQDPFYIRNIRWGNSGHYYPSIQVGYNENTKSSS
-1356 AWAGNG
+1356 G
-1362 ILGKATAGAG
+1362 IAFRW
-1372 IIGTDDGK
+1372 D
-1380 LIFGSLKPTFI
+1380 
-1391 ESGLSFTDYMGFEHI
+1391 
-1406 PFIQIGGDAAKAGI
+1406 
-1420 DIDKNGSSVVINAWD
+1420 D
-1435 IKLDAKGKNG
+1435 IKPWGT
-1445 NIIMNSLNGNIIM
+1445 MNMENVEISCGASNKLRFTWCQWSNWYQQWKIPAISNRVSPTSGIAFASGGIREFA
-1458 NNLTYNGSHTI
+1458 GSKVR
-1469 GLNDGSADLWW
+1469 DL
-1480 GPKMHAPSFVN
+1480 
-1491 TSALSKKM
+1491 
-1499 NITKL
+1499 
-1504 DTQTAVNAI
+1504 
-1513 KNTDIYDYQFKEFGE
+1513 
-1528 TGKHYASLIIDD
+1528 
-1540 VNDKPQY
+1540 
-1547 KAAGAFIDGLG
+1547 
-1558 RDDGTQ
+1558 
-1564 LGYLTVVVQN
+1564 
-1574 LLEEIDVLK
+1574 
-1583 GLISSGS
+1583 
-1590 YSKRNSAV
+1590 
-1598 GD
+1598 

>member
-1 MILYQLNKKQD
+1 VILYQLNKKQD

-21 LSATFEEK
+21 ISATLEEQ
-29 INTAGNLKFTTAKK
+29 INTAGSLKFVVAKK
-43 LRDDCLYVLFQRPNA
+43 LSAGCQYVLIQRPGA
-58 TTYMCFKI
+58 ATYMCFKI

-72 DDQVSYTAV
+72 DNKISYTAV
-81 ESAYDELGAY
+81 ESAYDELGSY
-91 SYIKDLRPQNRTAK
+91 SFIKDMRPQNRTAK
-105 EMLTQILSATR
+105 EMLQQILSATR

-125 GTQTTNFYY
+125 GTQSTNFYY
-134 MTVLASLQSVVNL
+134 TTVLASLQSVVNL
-147 FNLEI
+147 FDLEV
-152 TFDVIFD
+152 TFDVVFD

-172 YQQQG
+172 YTQMG
-177 ARTGRRF
+177 SRTGRRY

-194 REQSSDELVTALVGR
+194 CEQSSDTLVTALVGR

-240 AGNPLDKPAGQ
+240 AGDPLDKPARQ
-251 EYLEDPSA
+251 EYLEDPAA
-259 TAVYGFSDGKP
+259 TAIYGFSDGAP
-270 RIGFVEFDKISD
+270 RIGLVEFDAITD
-282 KNLLIKATYD
+282 PALLLKATYD

-311 GSLALGDTVA
+311 GSLNLGDTVA

-368 QDTVQSAKEYSQSAL
+368 QDTVQLAKDYSQSAL

-397 QPLYAVEG
+397 QPLHAVEG

-427 ELITSTT
+427 ELVVSTADT
-434 ELHNVQKVVDQA
+434 TAVKRQVDQV

-500 EANSSA
+500 EANNSA

-524 KAIGEIKSDVSSVK
+524 KAIGEIKSDVSGVK
-538 ANYATLDGKV
+538 ATYATLDGKV
-548 TSVSARA
+548 TSASARA
-555 GAVEAALSDGK
+555 GALEAALSDGK

-575 NNRIESLVD
+575 NNRIESLID
-584 SKVDDSEYNTF
+584 SKADDNEYNTF

-636 SVKTKTDTI
+636 SVKTKADTI
-645 ETTMKSTSFANSVVK
+645 ETTMNSTSFANSVVK

-689 TLVSV
+689 TLVSA

-706 TNLISALDYNTST
+706 TNLISALDYNGTT
-719 GSFGSGF
+719 GNFGSGF

-739 YKALNGKIDELQI
+739 YKALNGKIDGLQI

-957 ISDLK
+957 INSLK

-988 QVWKYNLDSS
+988 QAWKYNLDSS
-998 SELIGK
+998 SQLIGK
-1004 KSFEDSAVGNW
+1004 KSFGDGNVGEWTCNDYRTKAVISNVSGYSAYGYTK
-1015 CCADFKTPATLQKG
+1015 CICTP
-1029 GLVNG
+1029 N
-1034 FYNWVYSST
+1034 NN
-1043 GGDLYYGTSWIP
+1043 DLYWN
-1055 VKPGTKFYVEALC
+1055 VDCKVNPGDKYYVELLV
-1068 PNMKSVYNG
+1068 PNFYSVHGGRAINVRG
-1077 LNITVSAYLRY
+1077 LFRY
-1088 EQGGKTHWVM
+1088 TKDGKAAWQT
-1098 GPSATITPDHWGW
+1098 GPSGQVAGNTTGW
-1111 VKGIVT
+1111 IKGIIT
-1117 VPDNVTRVLPCI
+1117 VPDGITSVKPCI
-1129 ATKDKN
+1129 SVKDN
-1135 GKGGASYVAYA
+1135 GVTSAVHLTYA
-1146 SFKKLDDYTQ
+1146 SFTKLDDYTQ

-1189 AAVKI
+1189 SAIKI

-1249 VLTAVDIHQSSAG
+1249 TLTAKIAKLMGSNNSWMRLDGSGIHAEG
-1262 ADTWINKDGIHNQ
+1262 GTAANKDQ
-1275 MGNDNV
+1275 
-1281 WIKEGTLAAFDSG
+1281 WAFDLGSRGYHIKRQEKKSGDYRWTGGLAYGENMANTNANGLGLVVCPSSSG
-1294 GQGMYM
+1294 G
-1300 ESGQLT
+1300 
-1306 LASYAYWQTNGGN
+1306 NG
-1319 DSIDYGVIKCEDG
+1319 DEIS
-1332 MTRKGIGIIGKG
+1332 IGKVVKGNFDG
-1344 GFNLRT
+1344 GYEWTNAMRWSATGYGGVGTGFHWYDTCTLENDKART
-1350 DNSTVN
+1350 IYTGGQDPFYIRNIRWGNS
-1356 AWAGNG
+1356 GNYYPSIQVGYNENTKSSSG
-1362 ILGKATAGAG
+1362 IAFRW
-1372 IIGTDDGK
+1372 D
-1380 LIFGSLKPTFI
+1380 
-1391 ESGLSFTDYMGFEHI
+1391 
-1406 PFIQIGGDAAKAGI
+1406 
-1420 DIDKNGSSVVINAWD
+1420 D
-1435 IKLDAKGKNG
+1435 IKPWGT
-1445 NIIMNSLNGNIIM
+1445 MNMENVEISCGASNKLRFTWCQWSNWYQQWKIPAISNRVSPTSGIAFASGGIREFA
-1458 NNLTYNGSHTI
+1458 GSKVR
-1469 GLNDGSADLWW
+1469 DL
-1480 GPKMHAPSFVN
+1480 
-1491 TSALSKKM
+1491 
-1499 NITKL
+1499 
-1504 DTQTAVNAI
+1504 
-1513 KNTDIYDYQFKEFGE
+1513 
-1528 TGKHYASLIIDD
+1528 
-1540 VNDKPQY
+1540 
-1547 KAAGAFIDGLG
+1547 
-1558 RDDGTQ
+1558 
-1564 LGYLTVVVQN
+1564 
-1574 LLEEIDVLK
+1574 
-1583 GLISSGS
+1583 
-1590 YSKRNSAV
+1590 
-1598 GD
+1598 

>member
-21 LSATFEEK
+21 ISATLEEQ
-29 INTAGNLKFTTAKK
+29 INTAGSLKFVVAKK
-43 LRDDCLYVLFQRPNA
+43 LSAGCQYVLIQRPGA
-58 TTYMCFKI
+58 ATYMCFKI

-72 DDQVSYTAV
+72 DNKISYTAV
-81 ESAYDELGAY
+81 ESAYDELGSY
-91 SYIKDLRPQNRTAK
+91 SFIKDMRPQNRTAK
-105 EMLTQILSATR
+105 EMLQQILSATR

-125 GTQTTNFYY
+125 GTQSTNFYY
-134 MTVLASLQSVVNL
+134 TTVLASLQSVVNL
-147 FNLEI
+147 FDLEV
-152 TFDVIFD
+152 TFDVVFD

-172 YQQQG
+172 YTQMG
-177 ARTGRRF
+177 SRTGRRY

-194 REQSSDELVTALVGR
+194 CEQSSDTLVTALVGR

-240 AGNPLDKPAGQ
+240 AGDPLDKPAGQ
-251 EYLEDPSA
+251 EYLEDPAA
-259 TAVYGFSDGKP
+259 TAIYGFSDGAP
-270 RIGFVEFDKISD
+270 RIGLVEFDAITD
-282 KNLLIKATYD
+282 PALLLKATYD

-311 GSLALGDTVA
+311 GRLNLGDTVA

-328 IEYLT
+328 IEYST

-339 HDLLNAQNNTIELGD
+339 HDLLNRQNNTVELGD
-354 DFQKASI
+354 DFQAASI

-368 QDTVQSAKEYSQSAL
+368 QDTVQSAKDYSQSAL
-383 QSANGKNTNFYGAS
+383 QSANGKNTNHFGTS
-397 QPLYAVEG
+397 QPQFAIEG

-412 GNGETEMYQYKNGNW
+412 GNGETEMYQYQNGNW
-427 ELITSTT
+427 ELITSTA
-434 ELHNVQKVVDQA
+434 ELHNTQKEVDQA
-446 IKDTNAHF
+446 IKDFNAHF

-500 EANSSA
+500 EANNSA
-506 SEARAKVDDV
+506 SEVRAKVDDV
-516 AKTVTKNG
+516 TKTVTQNG
-524 KAIGEIKSDVSSVK
+524 KAIGEIKSDVSGVK
-538 ANYATLDGKV
+538 ATYATLDGKV
-548 TSVSARA
+548 TSASARA
-555 GAVEAALSDGK
+555 GALEAALSDGK
-566 GGLISVKAE
+566 GGLISVKVE

-595 KQQTSTT
+595 KQQTSTE

-636 SVKTKTDTI
+636 SVKTKADTI

-689 TLVSV
+689 TLVSA
-694 YSNETNQTKKQT
+694 YSNETSQTKKQT

-726 AKKVADAYGTTEA
+726 AKKVADAYGTTES
-739 YKALNGKIDELQI
+739 YKALNGKIYGLQI
-752 GGANLLDNSS
+752 GGTNLLSNTEQAAGGVQADFESQAYQDGWRVVTSTQATSGRRFITWPIDIKDGSYTAGIDFKCISNSS
-762 MESAAIGHNSYDAMS
+762 
-777 FQNGWTVFT
+777 
-786 QKTAKQNRNNWYID
+786 
-800 MPKGQPE
+800 GQDDKVE
-807 AGIYT
+807 LMFRGKDYT
-812 VSIDVK
+812 
-818 LLNCSSRL
+818 
-826 PTAELLIRRKSDWFS
+826 S
-841 YGTSGECTL
+841 YGNSTERRLFKGNSG
-850 KVGQAVRLSAIATS
+850 RLIATCNLS
-864 PVQPTNDSA
+864 DTQNAVY
-873 ATVLQLCTT
+873 LQIAVS
-882 SSFVGQIAIRHVK
+882 SSFVGQIAFRHLK
-895 LEKGTKATDWCMS
+895 LEKGNKATDWCMS

-975 NSSWLQDATGFQQ
+975 NSSWIQDATGFQQ
-988 QVWKYNLDSS
+988 QAWKYNLDSS

-1015 CCADFKTPATLQKG
+1015 RCADFKTPATLQKG
-1029 GLVNG
+1029 GPVNG

-1077 LNITVSAYLRY
+1077 LNITVAAYLHY
-1088 EQGGKTHWVM
+1088 EQGGKRRWAM

-1135 GKGGASYVAYA
+1135 GKSGASYVAYA
-1146 SFKKLDDYTQ
+1146 SFTKLDDYTQ

-1237 VINIDASKITTG
+1237 VINLDASKITTG
-1249 VLTAVDIHQSSAG
+1249 TLTAVDIHQSSAG
-1262 ADTWINKDGIHNQ
+1262 ADTWINEDGVHNQ
-1275 MGNDNV
+1275 MGSNNV
-1281 WIKEGTLAAFDSG
+1281 WIKRGTLAAFDSN

-1306 LASYAYWQTNGGN
+1306 LASYAYWQN
-1319 DSIDYGVIKCEDG
+1319 DWKPESINYGVIKCDDDITG
-1332 MTRKGIGIIGKG
+1332 KKGIGIIGKG
-1344 GFNLRT
+1344 GFSLRT
-1350 DNSTVN
+1350 DNSDVN
-1356 AWAGNG
+1356 GWGGNEFVG
-1362 ILGKATAGAG
+1362 RVTAGAG

-1380 LIFGSLKPTFI
+1380 LILGSLKPTFI
-1391 ESGLSFTDYMGFEHI
+1391 EGGWNFKGYDGFNHI
-1406 PFIQIGGDAAKAGI
+1406 PFVQIGGEMAKAGA
-1420 DIDKNGSSVVINAWD
+1420 DIDRNGSSVVISAWD
-1435 IKLDAKGKNG
+1435 IKLNACGKDNR
-1445 NIIMNSLNGNIIM
+1445 NIILNR
-1458 NNLTYNGSHTI
+1458 LTYNGEHTI
-1469 GLNDGSADLWW
+1469 NLNDSTSDLWW
-1480 GPKMHAPSFVN
+1480 GPKMHAPAFVN

-1504 DTQTAVNAI
+1504 DTQTAINAI

-1540 VNDKPQY
+1540 VNDRPQY
-1547 KAAGAFIDGLG
+1547 KAAGAFVDGLG

-1564 LGYLTVVVQN
+1564 LGYLTVVVQS
-1574 LLEEIDVLK
+1574 LLKEIDILK
-1583 GLISSGS
+1583 ERID
-1590 YSKRNSAV
+1590 K
-1598 GD
+1598 

>member
-1 MILYQLNKKQD
+1 MQLYVLNRARETLETTAGVYDDKHTLTLDAGSSTYEFTIAKTDPASQCMDTGNYIVLQDDNGKNWVFTILDYEENQYTKTVYAEDVGIELLNKNCDIWKSEGPHSFEWYFNKVTDGTPWKLGVNQLAGLERTLTYEGRDTGLGRLLSILTAFDHAECKMDVSFTANRPCEFVVNVYKTIGADRSDVQIVYNHELNDITKKESRAQFVTALCGVGGTVTPAEGQETAEQENIDFADLEYNKDGLVTTKGDKFLRAVDANKRFNPGQTSYIESYYMYDTQSASELLNRTITQLKTYSEPQYTYTADVKVIDITLEIGDTVTIIDHDYNPALYLSARVAKLEKSYTDPAQNTIEFCNYKLLNGQLNKINELQN
-12 VIGIVSSDV
+12 IVSKLPSASQVAKIESNVAD
-21 LSATFEEK
+21 LSSKT
-29 INTAGNLKFTTAKK
+29 
-43 LRDDCLYVLFQRPNA
+43 
-58 TTYMCFKI
+58 
-66 LTETQE
+66 
-72 DDQVSYTAV
+72 
-81 ESAYDELGAY
+81 DELE
-91 SYIKDLRPQNRTAK
+91 S
-105 EMLTQILSATR
+105 
-116 FSVGYVADT
+116 
-125 GTQTTNFYY
+125 
-134 MTVLASLQSVVNL
+134 
-147 FNLEI
+147 
-152 TFDVIFD
+152 
-159 PIDNQVKKRMVNL
+159 QV
-172 YQQQG
+172 
-177 ARTGRRF
+177 T
-184 EYGDKLLSVT
+184 
-194 REQSSDELVTALVGR
+194 
-209 GSSVQVSEG
+209 
-218 TDGSPDGYSRKI
+218 
-230 TFADV
+230 
-235 VWKKS
+235 
-240 AGNPLDKPAGQ
+240 
-251 EYLEDPSA
+251 
-259 TAVYGFSDGKP
+259 
-270 RIGFVEFDKISD
+270 
-282 KNLLIKATYD
+282 
-292 KLQELKRPKVSF
+292 
-304 KASVTDV
+304 
-311 GSLALGDTVA
+311 
-321 IIRHDLK
+321 
-328 IEYLT
+328 
-333 RVYKVT
+333 
-339 HDLLNAQNNTIELGD
+339 
-354 DFQKASI
+354 
-361 TSTISAV
+361 
-368 QDTVQSAKEYSQSAL
+368 
-383 QSANGKNTNFYGAS
+383 SANGKNTNYYGKLG
-397 QPLYAVEG
+397 PTNPKNG
-405 DLWYKDL
+405 DLWYKEL
-412 GNGETEMYQYKNGNW
+412 ESGEIEMYQYQNGNW
-427 ELITSTT
+427 ELITSTA
-434 ELHNVQKVVDQA
+434 ELHNTQKEVDQA
-446 IKDTNAHF
+446 IKDFNAQF

-479 KASETAQAAKATADT
+479 KASETAQVAKATADT

-506 SEARAKVDDV
+506 NAVRTKVDDV
-516 AKTVTKNG
+516 SKTVTKNG
-524 KAIGEIKSDVSSVK
+524 KAIGEIKSDVSGVK
-538 ANYATLDGKV
+538 ATYATLDGKV

-555 GAVEAALSDGK
+555 GAVETALSDGK

-584 SKVDDSEYNTF
+584 SKVDDNEYNTF
-595 KQQTSTT
+595 KRQTSTE

-636 SVKTKTDTI
+636 SVKTKADTI
-645 ETTMKSTSFANSVVK
+645 ETTMNSTSFANSVVK

-689 TLVSV
+689 TLVSA
-694 YSNETNQTKKQT
+694 YSNETSQTKKQT

-739 YKALNGKIDELQI
+739 YKALNGKIDGLQI

-762 MESAAIGHNSYDAMS
+762 MESAAIGNNSYDAMS

-951 ALKNST
+951 VLKNST
-957 ISDLK
+957 IDSLK

-975 NSSWLQDATGFQQ
+975 NSNWLQDATGFQQ

-1015 CCADFKTPATLQKG
+1015 RCADFKTPATLQKG
-1029 GLVNG
+1029 GPVNG

-1077 LNITVSAYLRY
+1077 LNITVAAYLHY
-1088 EQGGKTHWVM
+1088 EQGGKRRWAM

-1189 AAVKI
+1189 SAIKI

-1249 VLTAVDIHQSSAG
+1249 TLTAKIAKLMGSNNSWMRLDGSGIHAEG
-1262 ADTWINKDGIHNQ
+1262 GTAANKDQ
-1275 MGNDNV
+1275 
-1281 WIKEGTLAAFDSG
+1281 WAFDLGSRGYHIKRQEKKSGDYRWTGGLAYGENMANTNANGLGLVVCPSSSG
-1294 GQGMYM
+1294 G
-1300 ESGQLT
+1300 
-1306 LASYAYWQTNGGN
+1306 NG
-1319 DSIDYGVIKCEDG
+1319 DEIS
-1332 MTRKGIGIIGKG
+1332 IGKVVKGNFDG
-1344 GFNLRT
+1344 GYEWTNAMRWSATGYGGVGTGFHWYDTCTLENDKART
-1350 DNSTVN
+1350 IYTGGQDPFYIRNIRWGNS
-1356 AWAGNG
+1356 GNYYPSIQVGYNENTKSSSG
-1362 ILGKATAGAG
+1362 IAFRW
-1372 IIGTDDGK
+1372 D
-1380 LIFGSLKPTFI
+1380 
-1391 ESGLSFTDYMGFEHI
+1391 
-1406 PFIQIGGDAAKAGI
+1406 
-1420 DIDKNGSSVVINAWD
+1420 D
-1435 IKLDAKGKNG
+1435 IKPWGT
-1445 NIIMNSLNGNIIM
+1445 MNMENVEISCGASNKLRFTWCQWSNWYQQWKIPAISNRVSPTSGIAFASGGIREFA
-1458 NNLTYNGSHTI
+1458 GSKVR
-1469 GLNDGSADLWW
+1469 DL
-1480 GPKMHAPSFVN
+1480 
-1491 TSALSKKM
+1491 
-1499 NITKL
+1499 
-1504 DTQTAVNAI
+1504 
-1513 KNTDIYDYQFKEFGE
+1513 
-1528 TGKHYASLIIDD
+1528 
-1540 VNDKPQY
+1540 
-1547 KAAGAFIDGLG
+1547 
-1558 RDDGTQ
+1558 
-1564 LGYLTVVVQN
+1564 
-1574 LLEEIDVLK
+1574 
-1583 GLISSGS
+1583 
-1590 YSKRNSAV
+1590 
-1598 GD
+1598 

>member
-12 VIGIVSSDV
+12 VIGIVSSDI
-21 LSATFEEK
+21 LSATFEEQ

-72 DDQVSYTAV
+72 DNQVSYTAV

-105 EMLTQILSATR
+105 EMLTQILAQTR
-116 FSVGYVADT
+116 YSVGYVADT
-125 GTQTTNFYY
+125 GRQTTNFYY
-134 MTVLASLQSVVNL
+134 TTVLASLQSVANL
-147 FNLEI
+147 FNLEV
-152 TFDVIFD
+152 TFDVVFD
-159 PIDNQVKKRMVNL
+159 PIDNQVKRRFVNM
-172 YQQQG
+172 YTQMG
-177 ARTGRRF
+177 SRTGRRY

-194 REQSSDELVTALVGR
+194 CEQSSDTLVTALVGR

-251 EYLEDPSA
+251 EYLEDPAA
-259 TAVYGFSDGKP
+259 TAIYGFSDGAP
-270 RIGFVEFDKISD
+270 RIGLVEFDAITD
-282 KNLLIKATYD
+282 PALLLKATYD
-292 KLQELKRPKVSF
+292 KLQEMKRPKASF

-311 GSLALGDTVA
+311 GSLNLGDTVA

-339 HDLLNAQNNTIELGD
+339 HDLLNAQNNTVELGD
-354 DFQKASI
+354 DFQAASI

-368 QDTVQSAKEYSQSAL
+368 QDTVQSAKDYSQSAL
-383 QSANGKNTNFYGAS
+383 QSANGKNTNHFGTS
-397 QPLYAVEG
+397 QPQFAVEG

-412 GNGETEMYQYKNGNW
+412 GNGETEMYQYQNGNW
-427 ELITSTT
+427 ELITSTA
-434 ELHNVQKVVDQA
+434 ELHNTQKEVDQA
-446 IKDTNAHF
+446 IKDFNAQF

-469 EKQAFSTAVT
+469 EKQVLTTAVT
-479 KASETAQAAKATADT
+479 KASETAQSARATADT
-494 ASANAT
+494 ASKNAA
-500 EANSSA
+500 EANNSA

-516 AKTVTKNG
+516 SKTVTKNG
-524 KAIGEIKSDVSSVK
+524 KEIGEIKSDVSGVK
-538 ANYATLDGKV
+538 ATYATLDGKV

-555 GAVEAALSDGK
+555 GTVEAALSDGK

-575 NNRIESLVD
+575 NNRIESLID
-584 SKVDDSEYNTF
+584 SKVDGSEYNTF
-595 KQQTSTT
+595 KRQTSTE

-615 VTGTQFKQTADKVDT
+615 VTSTQFKQSADKIETV
-630 LASDVK
+630 AADVK
-636 SVKTKTDTI
+636 NVKTKAENI
-645 ETTMKSTSFANSVVK
+645 ENTMKSTSFANSIVK

-689 TLVSV
+689 TLVSA
-694 YSNETNQTKKQT
+694 YSNETSQTKKQT
-706 TNLISALDYNTST
+706 TNLISALDYNGTT
-719 GSFGSGF
+719 GNFGSGF
-726 AKKVADAYGTTEA
+726 AKKVADAYGTTES
-739 YKALNGKIDELQI
+739 YKALNGKIDGLQI
-752 GGANLLDNSS
+752 GGANLLDN
-762 MESAAIGHNSYDAMS
+762 
-777 FQNGWTVFT
+777 
-786 QKTAKQNRNNWYID
+786 TAGPWK
-800 MPKGQPE
+800 K
-807 AGIYT
+807 AGIGKDYVDT
-812 VSIDVK
+812 VGWVLNVQPHSTTITLSFDCRASASKDFYCFFYGNDYNANGRVTSACNSQGWVNTSIKEDGRVSIKPSTVWGRVWIRYNLSK
-818 LLNCSSRL
+818 IPPAGTKRILIGRL
-826 PTAELLIRRKSDWFS
+826 YSNYAVSDWL
-841 YGTSGECTL
+841 E
-850 KVGQAVRLSAIATS
+850 
-864 PVQPTNDSA
+864 
-873 ATVLQLCTT
+873 
-882 SSFVGQIAIRHVK
+882 IRNVK
-895 LEKGTKATDWCMS
+895 LETGNKATDWCMS
-908 DGDINKRIQD
+908 DNDVNKRIQD

-951 ALKNST
+951 ALKSST

-975 NSSWLQDATGFQQ
+975 NSSWIQDATGFQQ
-988 QVWKYNLDSS
+988 QAWKYNLDSS
-998 SELIGK
+998 GQLIGK

-1015 CCADFKTPATLQKG
+1015 RCADLKTPATLQKG
-1029 GLVNG
+1029 GPVNG

-1043 GGDLYYGTSWIP
+1043 GSDLYYGTSWIP

-1077 LNITVSAYLRY
+1077 LNIIVAAYLRY
-1088 EQGGKTHWVM
+1088 EQGGKTHWAM

-1111 VKGIVT
+1111 VKGVVT

-1129 ATKDKN
+1129 ATKDMT

-1146 SFKKLDDYTQ
+1146 SFVKLDDYTQ

-1249 VLTAVDIHQSSAG
+1249 TLTAKIAKLMGSGNSWMSLDGSGIHAEG
-1262 ADTWINKDGIHNQ
+1262 GTAANKDQWTFDLGSTGYYIKRQEPNSGDYRWTGGLVYGQ
-1275 MGNDNV
+1275 NV
-1281 WIKEGTLAAFDSG
+1281 ANTNLNGLGLVVCPSSSG
-1294 GQGMYM
+1294 G
-1300 ESGQLT
+1300 
-1306 LASYAYWQTNGGN
+1306 NG
-1319 DSIDYGVIKCEDG
+1319 DEIS
-1332 MTRKGIGIIGKG
+1332 IGKVVKGNFDGGYEWSPSMKWSATGYG
-1344 GFNLRT
+1344 GFGSGFHWYDTCTLENDKART
-1350 DNSTVN
+1350 IYTGGKDPFYIRNIRWGNSGYYYPSIQVGYNENTKSSS
-1356 AWAGNG
+1356 G
-1362 ILGKATAGAG
+1362 IAFRW
-1372 IIGTDDGK
+1372 D
-1380 LIFGSLKPTFI
+1380 
-1391 ESGLSFTDYMGFEHI
+1391 
-1406 PFIQIGGDAAKAGI
+1406 
-1420 DIDKNGSSVVINAWD
+1420 D
-1435 IKLDAKGKNG
+1435 IKPWGT
-1445 NIIMNSLNGNIIM
+1445 MNMENVEISCGASNKLRFTWCQWSNWYQQWKIPAISNRVSPTSGIAFASGGIREFA
-1458 NNLTYNGSHTI
+1458 GSKVR
-1469 GLNDGSADLWW
+1469 DL
-1480 GPKMHAPSFVN
+1480 
-1491 TSALSKKM
+1491 
-1499 NITKL
+1499 
-1504 DTQTAVNAI
+1504 
-1513 KNTDIYDYQFKEFGE
+1513 
-1528 TGKHYASLIIDD
+1528 
-1540 VNDKPQY
+1540 
-1547 KAAGAFIDGLG
+1547 
-1558 RDDGTQ
+1558 
-1564 LGYLTVVVQN
+1564 
-1574 LLEEIDVLK
+1574 
-1583 GLISSGS
+1583 
-1590 YSKRNSAV
+1590 
-1598 GD
+1598 

>member
-1 MILYQLNKKQD
+1 MIMYLLDKQQRIIKAVD
-12 VIGIVSSDV
+12 KVIIE
-21 LSATFEEK
+21 ATMIEE
-29 INTAGNLKFTTAKK
+29 INTANQLTFSVMTNSRIDTAIQYVCIPAPRGDAFLMFK
-43 LRDDCLYVLFQRPNA
+43 L
-58 TTYMCFKI
+58 I
-66 LTETQE
+66 SETVKNDRVE
-72 DDQVSYTAV
+72 YTAI
-81 ESAYDELGAY
+81 ESAYDELKAY
-91 SYIKDLRPQNRTAK
+91 SYVKDMRPSGKTAGQ
-105 EMLTQILSATR
+105 MLEQVIQGTR
-116 FSVGYVADT
+116 WSLGYIADT
-125 GTQTTNFYY
+125 NQSSSSFYY
-134 MTVLASLQSVVNL
+134 ITVLEAIQKIVEL
-147 FNLEI
+147 FNVEL
-152 TFDVIFD
+152 TFDVN
-159 PIDNQVKKRMVNL
+159 IDKKTNIISSRRINL
-172 YQQQG
+172 YTQQG
-177 ARTGRRF
+177 RRTGKRF
-184 EYGDKLLSVT
+184 EYGSNLLEVT
-194 REQSSDELVTALVGR
+194 REQSSENLITALVGR
-209 GSSVQVSEG
+209 GKGEEVSQGE
-218 TDGSPDGYSRKI
+218 DGSPDGYGRRI

-235 VWKKS
+235 EWKK
-240 AGNPLDKPAGQ
+240 ANGNPADKPRGQ
-251 EYLEDPSA
+251 EYVEDKDA
-259 TAVYGFSDGKP
+259 TALYGFSDGSP
-270 RIGFVEFDKISD
+270 RIGLTTFEDITDPKE
-282 KNLLIKATYD
+282 LLKATWAS
-292 KLQELKRPKVSF
+292 LQIAKRPQVSF
-304 KASVTDV
+304 KASVIDV
-311 GSLALGDTVA
+311 GDLALGDTVA
-321 IIRHDLK
+321 IIRHDLG
-328 IEYLT
+328 IEYFT
-333 RVYKVT
+333 RVYKVE
-339 HDLLNAQNNTIELGD
+339 HDLLNEANNTIELGD
-354 DFQKASI
+354 DFSQKSLTSYIADVTKI
-361 TSTISAV
+361 TENVKNTAEYAV
-368 QDTVQSAKEYSQSAL
+368 NA
-383 QSANGKNTNFYGAS
+383 ANGKNKNYYSKTKP
-397 QPLYAVEG
+397 QYANEG
-405 DLWYKDL
+405 DNLFLDL
-412 GNGETEMYQYKNGNW
+412 GNGETELYAWHNGNW
-427 ELITSTT
+427 ELVVSTADT
-434 ELHNVQKVVDQA
+434 TAVKRQVDQV

-479 KASETAQAAKATADT
+479 KASETAQSAKTAAETA
-494 ASANAT
+494 AENAT
-500 EANSSA
+500 EASSVA
-506 SEARAKVDDV
+506 AEARTKVDDV

-524 KAIGEIKSDVSSVK
+524 KAIGEIKSDVSGVK
-538 ANYATLDGKV
+538 ATYATLDGKV
-548 TSVSARA
+548 TSASARA
-555 GAVEAALSDGK
+555 GALEAALSDGK

-584 SKVDDSEYNTF
+584 SKVDGSEYNTF
-595 KQQTSTT
+595 KRQTSTE

-636 SVKTKTDTI
+636 SVKTKADTI
-645 ETTMKSTSFANSVVK
+645 ETTMNSTSFANSVVK

-677 LIGKDGT
+677 LIGKDGA

-689 TLVSV
+689 TLVSA
-694 YSNETNQTKKQT
+694 YSNETSQTKKQT

-739 YKALNGKIDELQI
+739 YKALNGKIDGLQI

-786 QKTAKQNRNNWYID
+786 QKTAKQNCNNWYID

-908 DGDINKRIQD
+908 DGDINKRIQT

-957 ISDLK
+957 INSLK

-1029 GLVNG
+1029 GPVNG

-1055 VKPGTKFYVEALC
+1055 VKPGDKFYVEALC
-1068 PNMKSVYNG
+1068 ANMKSVYNG
-1077 LNITVSAYLRY
+1077 LNVIPAAYLRY
-1088 EQGGKTHWVM
+1088 EQGRKTYWAR
-1098 GPSATITPDHWGW
+1098 GPGVTITPDHWGW
-1111 VKGIVT
+1111 VKGVVT

-1129 ATKDKN
+1129 ATKDTT

-1146 SFKKLDDYTQ
+1146 SFVKLDDYTQ

-1189 AAVKI
+1189 AAIKI

-1222 ADMMLAGTIDAAKIN
+1222 ADMMLAGTIDAAKIS

-1249 VLTAVDIHQSSAG
+1249 TLTAKIAKLIGSNNSWMSLDGSGIHAEGGTAANKDQWTFDIGSAG
-1262 ADTWINKDGIHNQ
+1262 YRIKRQEPKSGDYRWTGGLVYGQ
-1275 MGNDNV
+1275 NV
-1281 WIKEGTLAAFDSG
+1281 ANTNLNGLGLVVCPSSSG
-1294 GQGMYM
+1294 G
-1300 ESGQLT
+1300 
-1306 LASYAYWQTNGGN
+1306 NG
-1319 DSIDYGVIKCEDG
+1319 DEIS
-1332 MTRKGIGIIGKG
+1332 IGKVVKGNFDGGYEWSPSMKWSATGYG
-1344 GFNLRT
+1344 GFGSGFHWYDTCTLENDKART
-1350 DNSTVN
+1350 IYTGGKDPFYIRNIRWGNSGYYYPSIQVGYNENTKSSS
-1356 AWAGNG
+1356 G
-1362 ILGKATAGAG
+1362 IAFRW
-1372 IIGTDDGK
+1372 D
-1380 LIFGSLKPTFI
+1380 
-1391 ESGLSFTDYMGFEHI
+1391 
-1406 PFIQIGGDAAKAGI
+1406 
-1420 DIDKNGSSVVINAWD
+1420 D
-1435 IKLDAKGKNG
+1435 IKPWGT
-1445 NIIMNSLNGNIIM
+1445 MNMENVEISCGASNKLRFTWCQWSNWYQQWKIPAISNRVSPTSGIAFASGGIREFA
-1458 NNLTYNGSHTI
+1458 GSKVR
-1469 GLNDGSADLWW
+1469 DL
-1480 GPKMHAPSFVN
+1480 
-1491 TSALSKKM
+1491 
-1499 NITKL
+1499 
-1504 DTQTAVNAI
+1504 
-1513 KNTDIYDYQFKEFGE
+1513 
-1528 TGKHYASLIIDD
+1528 
-1540 VNDKPQY
+1540 
-1547 KAAGAFIDGLG
+1547 
-1558 RDDGTQ
+1558 
-1564 LGYLTVVVQN
+1564 
-1574 LLEEIDVLK
+1574 
-1583 GLISSGS
+1583 
-1590 YSKRNSAV
+1590 
-1598 GD
+1598 

>member
-21 LSATFEEK
+21 ISATLEEQ
-29 INTAGNLKFTTAKK
+29 INTAGSLKFVVTKK
-43 LRDDCLYVLFQRPNA
+43 LSAGCQYVLIQRPGA
-58 TTYMCFKI
+58 ATYMCFKI

-72 DDQVSYTAV
+72 DNKISYTAV
-81 ESAYDELGAY
+81 ESAYDELGSY
-91 SYIKDLRPQNRTAK
+91 SFIKDMRPQNRTAK
-105 EMLTQILSATR
+105 EMLQQILSATR

-125 GTQTTNFYY
+125 GTQSTNFYY
-134 MTVLASLQSVVNL
+134 TTVLASLQSVVNL
-147 FNLEI
+147 FDLEV
-152 TFDVIFD
+152 TFDVVFD
-159 PIDNQVKKRMVNL
+159 PIDNQVKRRLVNL

-184 EYGDKLLSVT
+184 EYGNKLLSVT

-311 GSLALGDTVA
+311 GNLSLGDTVA

-328 IEYLT
+328 IEYST

-339 HDLLNAQNNTIELGD
+339 HDLLNRQNNTVELGD
-354 DFQKASI
+354 DFQAASI

-383 QSANGKNTNFYGAS
+383 QSANGKNTNFYGAN

-412 GNGETEMYQYKNGNW
+412 GNSETEMYQYKKGNW
-427 ELITSTT
+427 ELITSTA
-434 ELHNVQKVVDQA
+434 ELHNTQKEVDQA
-446 IKDTNAHF
+446 IKDFNAQF

-500 EANSSA
+500 EANNSA

-524 KAIGEIKSDVSSVK
+524 KAIGEVKSDVSGVK
-538 ANYATLDGKV
+538 ATYATLDGKV
-548 TSVSARA
+548 TSMSARA
-555 GAVEAALSDGK
+555 GAVEAALSDGR

-584 SKVDDSEYNTF
+584 SKVNGSEYNTF
-595 KQQTSTT
+595 KRQTSTE

-636 SVKTKTDTI
+636 SVKTKADNV
-645 ETTMKSTSFANSVVK
+645 ETTMNSTSFANSVVK

-677 LIGKDGT
+677 LIGKDGA

-689 TLVSV
+689 TLVSA
-694 YSNETNQTKKQT
+694 YSNETSQTKKQT

-726 AKKVADAYGTTEA
+726 AKKVADAYGTTES
-739 YKALNGKIDELQI
+739 YKALNGKIDGLQI
-752 GGANLLDNSS
+752 GGTNLLDNSS

-918 QADALTAYQAE
+918 QADTLTAYQAE

-957 ISDLK
+957 INSLK

-988 QVWKYNLDSS
+988 QAWKYNLDSS
-998 SELIGK
+998 SQLIGK
-1004 KSFEDSAVGNW
+1004 KSFGDGNVGEWTCNDYRTKAVISNVSGYSAYGYTK
-1015 CCADFKTPATLQKG
+1015 CICTP
-1029 GLVNG
+1029 N
-1034 FYNWVYSST
+1034 NN
-1043 GGDLYYGTSWIP
+1043 DLYWN
-1055 VKPGTKFYVEALC
+1055 VDCKVNPGDKYYVELLV
-1068 PNMKSVYNG
+1068 PNFYSVHGGRAINVRG
-1077 LNITVSAYLRY
+1077 LFRY
-1088 EQGGKTHWVM
+1088 TKDGKAAWQT
-1098 GPSATITPDHWGW
+1098 GPSGQVAGNTTGW
-1111 VKGIVT
+1111 IKGIIT
-1117 VPDNVTRVLPCI
+1117 VPDGITSVKPCI
-1129 ATKDKN
+1129 SVKDN
-1135 GKGGASYVAYA
+1135 GVTSAVHLTYA
-1146 SFKKLDDYTQ
+1146 SFTKLDDYTQ

-1189 AAVKI
+1189 SAIKI

-1249 VLTAVDIHQSSAG
+1249 TLTAKIAKLMGSNNSWMRLDGSGIHAEG
-1262 ADTWINKDGIHNQ
+1262 GTAANKDQ
-1275 MGNDNV
+1275 
-1281 WIKEGTLAAFDSG
+1281 WAFDLGSRGYHIKRQEKKSGDYRWTGGLAYGENMANTNANGLGLVVCPSSSG
-1294 GQGMYM
+1294 G
-1300 ESGQLT
+1300 
-1306 LASYAYWQTNGGN
+1306 NG
-1319 DSIDYGVIKCEDG
+1319 DEIS
-1332 MTRKGIGIIGKG
+1332 IGKVVKGNFDG
-1344 GFNLRT
+1344 GYEWTNAMRWSATGYGGVGTGFHWYDTCTLENDKART
-1350 DNSTVN
+1350 IYTGGQDPFYIRNIRWGNS
-1356 AWAGNG
+1356 GNYYPSIQVGYNENTKSSSG
-1362 ILGKATAGAG
+1362 IAFRW
-1372 IIGTDDGK
+1372 D
-1380 LIFGSLKPTFI
+1380 
-1391 ESGLSFTDYMGFEHI
+1391 
-1406 PFIQIGGDAAKAGI
+1406 
-1420 DIDKNGSSVVINAWD
+1420 D
-1435 IKLDAKGKNG
+1435 IKPWGT
-1445 NIIMNSLNGNIIM
+1445 MNMENVEISCGASNKLRFTWCQWSNWYQQWKIPAISNRVSPTSGIAFASGGIREFA
-1458 NNLTYNGSHTI
+1458 GSKVR
-1469 GLNDGSADLWW
+1469 DL
-1480 GPKMHAPSFVN
+1480 
-1491 TSALSKKM
+1491 
-1499 NITKL
+1499 
-1504 DTQTAVNAI
+1504 
-1513 KNTDIYDYQFKEFGE
+1513 
-1528 TGKHYASLIIDD
+1528 
-1540 VNDKPQY
+1540 
-1547 KAAGAFIDGLG
+1547 
-1558 RDDGTQ
+1558 
-1564 LGYLTVVVQN
+1564 
-1574 LLEEIDVLK
+1574 
-1583 GLISSGS
+1583 
-1590 YSKRNSAV
+1590 
-1598 GD
+1598 

>member
-1 MILYQLNKKQD
+1 MILYQLDKKQA
-12 VIGIVSSDV
+12 VIGIASSDI
-21 LSATFEEK
+21 LSATFEEQ
-29 INTAGNLKFTTAKK
+29 INTAGSLKFTVAKK
-43 LRDDCLYVLFQRPNA
+43 LRDDCLYVLFQRPSA

-72 DDQVSYTAV
+72 DNQVSYTAV

-105 EMLTQILSATR
+105 EMLTQLLAQTR
-116 FSVGYVADT
+116 YSVGYIADT
-125 GTQTTNFYY
+125 STQTTNFYY
-134 MTVLASLQSVVNL
+134 TTVLASLQSVVNL

-152 TFDVIFD
+152 TFDVVFD
-159 PIDNQVKKRMVNL
+159 PIDNQVKRRLVNM
-172 YQQQG
+172 YTQMG
-177 ARTGRRF
+177 SRTGRRF

-194 REQSSDELVTALVGR
+194 CEQSSDELVTALVGR

-270 RIGFVEFDKISD
+270 RIGFVEFDKIND

-311 GSLALGDTVA
+311 GSLNLGDTVA

-383 QSANGKNTNFYGAS
+383 QSANGKNTNFYGAN

-412 GNGETEMYQYKNGNW
+412 GNSETEMYQYKKGNW
-427 ELITSTT
+427 ELITSTA
-434 ELHNVQKVVDQA
+434 ELHNTQKEVDQA
-446 IKDTNAHF
+446 IKDFNAQF

-479 KASETAQAAKATADT
+479 KASETAQTAKATADT

-500 EANSSA
+500 EANNSA

-524 KAIGEIKSDVSSVK
+524 KAIGEVKSDVSGVK
-538 ANYATLDGKV
+538 ATYATLDGKV
-548 TSVSARA
+548 TSMSARA
-555 GAVEAALSDGK
+555 GAVEAALSDGR

-636 SVKTKTDTI
+636 SVKTRAENI
-645 ETTMKSTSFANSVVK
+645 ESTMKSTSFANSVVK

-677 LIGKDGT
+677 LIGKDGA

-689 TLVSV
+689 TLVSA
-694 YSNETNQTKKQT
+694 YSNETSQTKKQT
-706 TNLISALDYNTST
+706 TNLISALDYNGTT
-719 GSFGSGF
+719 GNFGSGF
-726 AKKVADAYGTTEA
+726 AKKVADAYGTTES
-739 YKALNGKIDELQI
+739 YKALNGKIDGLQI

-762 MESAAIGHNSYDAMS
+762 MESTKIGDYSYNSMACKD
-777 FQNGWTVFT
+777 GWTLLT
-786 QKTAKQNRNNWYID
+786 SSSAASGRRAWYYIL
-800 MPKGQPE
+800 PVGQPE
-807 AGIYT
+807 PGTYT
-812 VSIDVK
+812 ASLDVK
-818 LLNCSSRL
+818 LISCKSEL
-826 PTAELLIRRKSDWFS
+826 PKAQVMIRERSNWHGYAIGEELP
-841 YGTSGECTL
+841 L
-850 KVGQAVRLSAIATS
+850 KVGETVRMSATGSVPSSTS
-864 PVQPTNDSA
+864 AMKIDIEF
-873 ATVLQLCTT
+873 LTT
-882 SSFVGQIAIRHVK
+882 STFVGQIAIRHVK

-918 QADALTAYQAE
+918 QADTLTAYQAE

-957 ISDLK
+957 INSLK

-988 QVWKYNLDSS
+988 QAWKYNLDSS
-998 SELIGK
+998 SQLIGK
-1004 KSFEDSAVGNW
+1004 KSFGDGNVGEWTCNDYRTKAVISNVSGYSAYGYTK
-1015 CCADFKTPATLQKG
+1015 CICTP
-1029 GLVNG
+1029 N
-1034 FYNWVYSST
+1034 NN
-1043 GGDLYYGTSWIP
+1043 DLYWN
-1055 VKPGTKFYVEALC
+1055 VDCKVNPGDKYYVELLV
-1068 PNMKSVYNG
+1068 PNFYSVHGGRAINVRG
-1077 LNITVSAYLRY
+1077 LFRY
-1088 EQGGKTHWVM
+1088 TKDGKAAWQT
-1098 GPSATITPDHWGW
+1098 GPSGQVAGNTTGW
-1111 VKGIVT
+1111 IKGIIT
-1117 VPDNVTRVLPCI
+1117 VPDGITSVKPCI
-1129 ATKDKN
+1129 SVKDN
-1135 GKGGASYVAYA
+1135 GVTSAVHLTYA
-1146 SFKKLDDYTQ
+1146 SFTKLDDYTQ

-1189 AAVKI
+1189 SAIKI

-1249 VLTAVDIHQSSAG
+1249 TLTAKIAKLMGSNNSWMRLDGSGIHAEG
-1262 ADTWINKDGIHNQ
+1262 GTAANKDQ
-1275 MGNDNV
+1275 
-1281 WIKEGTLAAFDSG
+1281 WAFDLGSRGYHIKRQEKKSGDYRWTGGLAYGENMANTNANGLGLVVCPSSSG
-1294 GQGMYM
+1294 G
-1300 ESGQLT
+1300 
-1306 LASYAYWQTNGGN
+1306 NG
-1319 DSIDYGVIKCEDG
+1319 DEIS
-1332 MTRKGIGIIGKG
+1332 IGKVVKGNFDG
-1344 GFNLRT
+1344 GYEWTNAMRWSATGYGGVGTGFHWYDTCTLENDKART
-1350 DNSTVN
+1350 IYTGGQDPFYIRNIRWGNS
-1356 AWAGNG
+1356 GNYYPSIQVGYNENTKSSSG
-1362 ILGKATAGAG
+1362 IAFRW
-1372 IIGTDDGK
+1372 D
-1380 LIFGSLKPTFI
+1380 
-1391 ESGLSFTDYMGFEHI
+1391 
-1406 PFIQIGGDAAKAGI
+1406 
-1420 DIDKNGSSVVINAWD
+1420 D
-1435 IKLDAKGKNG
+1435 IKPWGT
-1445 NIIMNSLNGNIIM
+1445 MNMENVEISCGASNKLRFTWCQWSNWYQQWKIPAISNRVSPTSGIAFASGGIREFA
-1458 NNLTYNGSHTI
+1458 GSKVR
-1469 GLNDGSADLWW
+1469 DL
-1480 GPKMHAPSFVN
+1480 
-1491 TSALSKKM
+1491 
-1499 NITKL
+1499 
-1504 DTQTAVNAI
+1504 
-1513 KNTDIYDYQFKEFGE
+1513 
-1528 TGKHYASLIIDD
+1528 
-1540 VNDKPQY
+1540 
-1547 KAAGAFIDGLG
+1547 
-1558 RDDGTQ
+1558 
-1564 LGYLTVVVQN
+1564 
-1574 LLEEIDVLK
+1574 
-1583 GLISSGS
+1583 
-1590 YSKRNSAV
+1590 
-1598 GD
+1598 

>member
-21 LSATFEEK
+21 ISATFEEQ
-29 INTAGNLKFTTAKK
+29 INTAGNLKFTVAKK
-43 LRDDCLYVLFQRPNA
+43 LRDDCLYVLFQRPSA
-58 TTYMCFKI
+58 TTYVCFKI

-72 DDQVSYTAV
+72 DNQVSYTAV

-105 EMLTQILSATR
+105 EMLTQILAQTR

-134 MTVLASLQSVVNL
+134 TTVLASLQSVVNL

-152 TFDVIFD
+152 TFDVVFD
-159 PIDNQVKKRMVNL
+159 PIDNQVKRRLVNL

-194 REQSSDELVTALVGR
+194 CEQSSDTLVTALVGR

-270 RIGFVEFDKISD
+270 RIGFVEFDKIND

-311 GSLALGDTVA
+311 GNLSLGDTVA

-383 QSANGKNTNFYGAS
+383 QSANGKNTNFYGTN
-397 QPLYAVEG
+397 QPLFAAEG

-412 GNGETEMYQYKNGNW
+412 GNGETEMYQYKTGNW
-427 ELITSTT
+427 ELITSTA
-434 ELHNVQKVVDQA
+434 ELHNVQKEVNQV

-469 EKQAFSTAVT
+469 EKQALVTAVE

-500 EANSSA
+500 EANNTA

-516 AKTVTKNG
+516 TKTVTENG
-524 KAIGEIKSDVSSVK
+524 KAIGEVKSDVSGVK
-538 ANYATLDGKV
+538 ATYATLDGKV
-548 TSVSARA
+548 TSMSARA
-555 GAVEAALSDGK
+555 GAVEAALSDGR

-584 SKVDDSEYNTF
+584 SKADDNEYNTF

-645 ETTMKSTSFANSVVK
+645 ETTMNSTSFANSVVK

-689 TLVSV
+689 TLVSA

-706 TNLISALDYNTST
+706 TNLISALDYNGTT
-719 GSFGSGF
+719 GNFGSGF
-726 AKKVADAYGTTEA
+726 AKKVADAYSTTES
-739 YKALNGKIDELQI
+739 YKSLNGKIDGLQI

-850 KVGQAVRLSAIATS
+850 KVGQAVHLSAIATS

-975 NSSWLQDATGFQQ
+975 NSSWIQDATGFQQ
-988 QVWKYNLDSS
+988 QAWKYNLDSS
-998 SELIGK
+998 SQLIGK

-1015 CCADFKTPATLQKG
+1015 RCADLKTPATLQKG
-1029 GLVNG
+1029 GPVNG

-1043 GGDLYYGTSWIP
+1043 GSDLYYGTSWIP
-1055 VKPGTKFYVEALC
+1055 VKPGTKFYIEALC

-1077 LNITVSAYLRY
+1077 LNIIVAAYLRY
-1088 EQGGKTHWVM
+1088 EQGGKTHWAM

-1111 VKGIVT
+1111 VKGVVT

-1146 SFKKLDDYTQ
+1146 SFTKLDDYTQ

-1189 AAVKI
+1189 AAIKI

-1249 VLTAVDIHQSSAG
+1249 TLTAKIAKLMGSNNSWMSLDGSGIHAEGGTAS
-1262 ADTWINKDGIHNQ
+1262 NKDQ
-1275 MGNDNV
+1275 
-1281 WIKEGTLAAFDSG
+1281 WAFDLGSTGYHIKRQESQSGDYRWTGGLVYSQNMANTNLNGLGLIVCPSSSG
-1294 GQGMYM
+1294 G
-1300 ESGQLT
+1300 
-1306 LASYAYWQTNGGN
+1306 NG
-1319 DSIDYGVIKCEDG
+1319 DEIS
-1332 MTRKGIGIIGKG
+1332 IGKVTKGNFDGNYEWNASMKWSATGYGSVGTGFHWYDTCTLENDKARTIYTG
-1344 GFNLRT
+1344 GQDPFYIRNIRWG
-1350 DNSTVN
+1350 NSGHYYPSIQVGYNENTKSSS
-1356 AWAGNG
+1356 G
-1362 ILGKATAGAG
+1362 IAFRW
-1372 IIGTDDGK
+1372 D
-1380 LIFGSLKPTFI
+1380 
-1391 ESGLSFTDYMGFEHI
+1391 
-1406 PFIQIGGDAAKAGI
+1406 
-1420 DIDKNGSSVVINAWD
+1420 D
-1435 IKLDAKGKNG
+1435 IKPWGT
-1445 NIIMNSLNGNIIM
+1445 MNMENVEISCGASNKLRFTWCQWSNWYQQWKIPAISNRVSPTSGIAFASGGIREFA
-1458 NNLTYNGSHTI
+1458 GSKVR
-1469 GLNDGSADLWW
+1469 DL
-1480 GPKMHAPSFVN
+1480 
-1491 TSALSKKM
+1491 
-1499 NITKL
+1499 
-1504 DTQTAVNAI
+1504 
-1513 KNTDIYDYQFKEFGE
+1513 
-1528 TGKHYASLIIDD
+1528 
-1540 VNDKPQY
+1540 
-1547 KAAGAFIDGLG
+1547 
-1558 RDDGTQ
+1558 
-1564 LGYLTVVVQN
+1564 
-1574 LLEEIDVLK
+1574 
-1583 GLISSGS
+1583 
-1590 YSKRNSAV
+1590 
-1598 GD
+1598 

>member
-21 LSATFEEK
+21 ISATLEEQ
-29 INTAGNLKFTTAKK
+29 INTAGSLKFVVAKK
-43 LRDDCLYVLFQRPNA
+43 LSAGCQYVLIQRPGA
-58 TTYMCFKI
+58 ATYMCFKI

-72 DDQVSYTAV
+72 DNQVSYTAV

-91 SYIKDLRPQNRTAK
+91 SYIKDMRPQNRTAK
-105 EMLTQILSATR
+105 EMLQQILSATR

-125 GTQTTNFYY
+125 GTQSTNFYY
-134 MTVLASLQSVVNL
+134 TTVLASLQSVVNL
-147 FNLEI
+147 FNLEV
-152 TFDVIFD
+152 TFDVVFD
-159 PIDNQVKKRMVNL
+159 PIDNQVKRRLVNL
-172 YQQQG
+172 YTQMG
-177 ARTGRRF
+177 SRTGRRY
-184 EYGDKLLSVT
+184 EYGNKLLSVT

-270 RIGFVEFDKISD
+270 RIGFVEFDKIND

-311 GSLALGDTVA
+311 GNLSLGDTVA

-328 IEYLT
+328 IEYST

-354 DFQKASI
+354 DFQAASI

-368 QDTVQSAKEYSQSAL
+368 QDTVQSAKDYSQSAL
-383 QSANGKNTNFYGAS
+383 QSANGKNTNHFGTS
-397 QPLYAVEG
+397 QPQFAVEG

-412 GNGETEMYQYKNGNW
+412 GNGETEMYQYKDGNW
-427 ELITSTT
+427 ELITSTA
-434 ELHNVQKVVDQA
+434 ELHNVQKEVDQA
-446 IKDTNAHF
+446 IKDVNAQF
-454 KEIDDKYVPNETYQT
+454 KEINDKYVPNETYQT

-494 ASANAT
+494 ASESAA

-506 SEARAKVDDV
+506 NAVRTKVDDV

-524 KAIGEIKSDVSSVK
+524 KAIGEIKSDVSGVK
-538 ANYATLDGKV
+538 ATYATLDGKV
-548 TSVSARA
+548 TSASARA
-555 GAVEAALSDGK
+555 GALEAALSDGK

-636 SVKTKTDTI
+636 SVKTKAGAI
-645 ETTMKSTSFANSVVK
+645 ETTMNSTNFANSVVK

-689 TLVSV
+689 TLVSA
-694 YSNETNQTKKQT
+694 YSNETSQTKKQT

-739 YKALNGKIDELQI
+739 YKALNGKIDGLQI

-908 DGDINKRIQD
+908 DGDINKRIQT

-951 ALKNST
+951 ALKSST

-975 NSSWLQDATGFQQ
+975 NSSWIQDATGFQQ
-988 QVWKYNLDSS
+988 QAWKYNLDSS
-998 SELIGK
+998 GQLIGK

-1015 CCADFKTPATLQKG
+1015 RCADLKTPATLQKG
-1029 GLVNG
+1029 GPVNG

-1043 GGDLYYGTSWIP
+1043 GSDLYYGTSWIP

-1077 LNITVSAYLRY
+1077 LNIIVAAYLHY
-1088 EQGGKTHWVM
+1088 EQGGKTHWAM

-1111 VKGIVT
+1111 VKGVVT

-1129 ATKDKN
+1129 ATKDTT

-1146 SFKKLDDYTQ
+1146 SFVKLDDYTQ

-1189 AAVKI
+1189 AAVKV

-1249 VLTAVDIHQSSAG
+1249 TLTAKIAKLMGSNNSWMRLDGSGIHAEG
-1262 ADTWINKDGIHNQ
+1262 GTAANKDQWTFDLGST
-1275 MGNDNV
+1275 GYC
-1281 WIKEGTLAAFDSG
+1281 IKRQEPNSSDYRWTGGLVYAQNTANTNLNGLGLVVCPSSSG
-1294 GQGMYM
+1294 G
-1300 ESGQLT
+1300 
-1306 LASYAYWQTNGGN
+1306 NG
-1319 DSIDYGVIKCEDG
+1319 DEIS
-1332 MTRKGIGIIGKG
+1332 IGKVVKGNFDGSYEWRPSMKWSATGYG
-1344 GFNLRT
+1344 GFGSGFHWYDTCTLENDKART
-1350 DNSTVN
+1350 IYTGGKDPFYIRNIRWGNSGYYYPSIQVGYNENTKSSS
-1356 AWAGNG
+1356 G
-1362 ILGKATAGAG
+1362 IAFRW
-1372 IIGTDDGK
+1372 D
-1380 LIFGSLKPTFI
+1380 
-1391 ESGLSFTDYMGFEHI
+1391 
-1406 PFIQIGGDAAKAGI
+1406 
-1420 DIDKNGSSVVINAWD
+1420 D
-1435 IKLDAKGKNG
+1435 IKPWGT
-1445 NIIMNSLNGNIIM
+1445 MNMENVEISCGASNKLRFTWCQWSNWYQQWKIPAISNRVSPTSGIAFASGGIREFA
-1458 NNLTYNGSHTI
+1458 GSKVR
-1469 GLNDGSADLWW
+1469 DL
-1480 GPKMHAPSFVN
+1480 
-1491 TSALSKKM
+1491 
-1499 NITKL
+1499 
-1504 DTQTAVNAI
+1504 
-1513 KNTDIYDYQFKEFGE
+1513 
-1528 TGKHYASLIIDD
+1528 
-1540 VNDKPQY
+1540 
-1547 KAAGAFIDGLG
+1547 
-1558 RDDGTQ
+1558 
-1564 LGYLTVVVQN
+1564 
-1574 LLEEIDVLK
+1574 
-1583 GLISSGS
+1583 
-1590 YSKRNSAV
+1590 
-1598 GD
+1598 

>member
-1 MILYQLNKKQD
+1 MILYQLNKRQD
-12 VIGIVSSDV
+12 VIGIASSDV
-21 LSATFEEK
+21 LSATFEEQ
-29 INTAGNLKFTTAKK
+29 INTAGNLKFTVAKK
-43 LRDDCLYVLFQRPNA
+43 LRDDCLYVLFQRPSA

-72 DDQVSYTAV
+72 DNQVSYTAV

-105 EMLTQILSATR
+105 EMLTQILTQTR
-116 FSVGYVADT
+116 YSVGYVADT

-134 MTVLASLQSVVNL
+134 TTVLASLQSVVNL

-152 TFDVIFD
+152 TFDVVFD
-159 PIDNQVKKRMVNL
+159 PIDNQVKRRMVNL

-194 REQSSDELVTALVGR
+194 CEQSSDELVTALVGR

-270 RIGFVEFDKISD
+270 RIGFVEFDKIND

-311 GSLALGDTVA
+311 GNLSLGDTVA

-328 IEYLT
+328 IEYST

-339 HDLLNAQNNTIELGD
+339 HDLLNAQNNTVELGD
-354 DFQKASI
+354 DFQAASI

-368 QDTVQSAKEYSQSAL
+368 QDTVQSAKDYSQSAL
-383 QSANGKNTNFYGAS
+383 QSANGKNTNHFGTS
-397 QPLYAVEG
+397 QPQFAVEG

-412 GNGETEMYQYKNGNW
+412 GNGETEMYQYQNGNW
-427 ELITSTT
+427 ELITSTA
-434 ELHNVQKVVDQA
+434 ELHNTQKEVDQA
-446 IKDTNAHF
+446 IKDFNAHF

-469 EKQAFSTAVT
+469 EKQVLTTAVT

-494 ASANAT
+494 ASENAT
-500 EANSSA
+500 EANNSA

-524 KAIGEIKSDVSSVK
+524 KAIGEIKSDVSGVK
-538 ANYATLDGKV
+538 ATYATLDSKV

-689 TLVSV
+689 TLVSA

-706 TNLISALDYNTST
+706 TNLISALDYNGTT
-719 GSFGSGF
+719 GNFGSGF

-739 YKALNGKIDELQI
+739 YKALNGKIDGLQI

-951 ALKNST
+951 VLKNST
-957 ISDLK
+957 IDSLK

-975 NSSWLQDATGFQQ
+975 NSNWLQDATGFQQ

-1015 CCADFKTPATLQKG
+1015 RCADFKTPATLQKG
-1029 GLVNG
+1029 GPVNG

-1077 LNITVSAYLRY
+1077 LNIIVSAYLRY
-1088 EQGGKTHWVM
+1088 EQGGKTHWAM

-1189 AAVKI
+1189 SAIKI

-1249 VLTAVDIHQSSAG
+1249 TLTAKIAKLMGSNNSWMSLDGSGIHAEG
-1262 ADTWINKDGIHNQ
+1262 GTAANKDQ
-1275 MGNDNV
+1275 
-1281 WIKEGTLAAFDSG
+1281 WAFDLGSRGYHIKRQEKKSGDYRWTGGLAYGENMANTNANGLGLIVCPSSSG
-1294 GQGMYM
+1294 G
-1300 ESGQLT
+1300 
-1306 LASYAYWQTNGGN
+1306 NG
-1319 DSIDYGVIKCEDG
+1319 DEIS
-1332 MTRKGIGIIGKG
+1332 IGKVVKGNFDG
-1344 GFNLRT
+1344 GYEWNASMKWSATGYGGVGTGFHWYDTCTLENDKART
-1350 DNSTVN
+1350 IYTGGKDPFYIRNIRWGNSGYYYPSIQVGYNENTKSSS
-1356 AWAGNG
+1356 G
-1362 ILGKATAGAG
+1362 IAFRWG
-1372 IIGTDDGK
+1372 
-1380 LIFGSLKPTFI
+1380 
-1391 ESGLSFTDYMGFEHI
+1391 
-1406 PFIQIGGDAAKAGI
+1406 
-1420 DIDKNGSSVVINAWD
+1420 D
-1435 IKLDAKGKNG
+1435 IKPFGVMDMQNVEISCGAS
-1445 NIIMNSLNGNIIM
+1445 NSLRFTWCQWSNWYSEWKIPAISNRVSPTSGIAFASGGIREFA
-1458 NNLTYNGSHTI
+1458 GSKVR
-1469 GLNDGSADLWW
+1469 DL
-1480 GPKMHAPSFVN
+1480 
-1491 TSALSKKM
+1491 
-1499 NITKL
+1499 
-1504 DTQTAVNAI
+1504 
-1513 KNTDIYDYQFKEFGE
+1513 
-1528 TGKHYASLIIDD
+1528 
-1540 VNDKPQY
+1540 
-1547 KAAGAFIDGLG
+1547 
-1558 RDDGTQ
+1558 
-1564 LGYLTVVVQN
+1564 
-1574 LLEEIDVLK
+1574 
-1583 GLISSGS
+1583 
-1590 YSKRNSAV
+1590 
-1598 GD
+1598 

>member
-12 VIGIVSSDV
+12 VIGIVSSDI
-21 LSATFEEK
+21 LSATFEEQ
-29 INTAGNLKFTTAKK
+29 INTAGSLKFATAKK

-72 DDQVSYTAV
+72 DNQVSYTAV

-105 EMLTQILSATR
+105 EMLTQILAQTR
-116 FSVGYVADT
+116 YSVGYVADT
-125 GTQTTNFYY
+125 GRQTTNFYY
-134 MTVLASLQSVVNL
+134 TTVLASLQSVVNL

-152 TFDVIFD
+152 TFDVVFD
-159 PIDNQVKKRMVNL
+159 PIDNHVKRRLVNM
-172 YQQQG
+172 YTQMG
-177 ARTGRRF
+177 SRTGRRY

-194 REQSSDELVTALVGR
+194 CEQSSDTLVTALVGR

-251 EYLEDPSA
+251 EYLEDPAA

-270 RIGFVEFDKISD
+270 RIGFVEFDKIDD
-282 KNLLIKATYD
+282 KDLLIKATYD

-311 GSLALGDTVA
+311 GNLNLGDTVA

-397 QPLYAVEG
+397 QPLHAAEG

-412 GNGETEMYQYKNGNW
+412 GNGETEMYQYQNGNW

-434 ELHNVQKVVDQA
+434 ELHNTQKEVDQA
-446 IKDTNAHF
+446 IKDVNAQF

-479 KASETAQAAKATADT
+479 KASETAKAAKATADT
-494 ASANAT
+494 ASENAT
-500 EANSSA
+500 EASSVA
-506 SEARAKVDDV
+506 AEARTKVEGIV
-516 AKTVTKNG
+516 KNVEENG
-524 KAIGEIKSDVSSVK
+524 AAIGEIKSDVSGVK
-538 ANYATLDGKV
+538 ATYATLDGKV

-584 SKVDDSEYNTF
+584 SKVDGSEYNTF
-595 KQQTSTT
+595 KQQTSTE

-636 SVKTKTDTI
+636 SVKTKAGAI
-645 ETTMKSTSFANSVVK
+645 ETTMNSTSFANSVVK

-689 TLVSV
+689 TLVSA
-694 YSNETNQTKKQT
+694 YSNETSQTKKQT
-706 TNLISALDYNTST
+706 TNLISALDYNGTT
-719 GSFGSGF
+719 GNFGSGF
-726 AKKVADAYGTTEA
+726 AKKVADAYGTTES
-739 YKALNGKIDELQI
+739 YKALNGKIDGLQI

-762 MESAAIGHNSYDAMS
+762 MESTRFGDHTYSLMTCKD
-777 FQNGWTVFT
+777 GWTLL
-786 QKTAKQNRNNWYID
+786 TASSAASGRRAWYYIL
-800 MPKGQPE
+800 PVGQPE
-807 AGIYT
+807 PGTYT
-812 VSIDVK
+812 ASLDVK
-818 LLNCSSRL
+818 LISCKSEL
-826 PTAELLIRRKSDWFS
+826 PKAQVMIRERSNWHGYAIGEELP
-841 YGTSGECTL
+841 L
-850 KVGQAVRLSAIATS
+850 KVGETVRMSATGSVPSSTS
-864 PVQPTNDSA
+864 AMKIDIEF
-873 ATVLQLCTT
+873 LTT
-882 SSFVGQIAIRHVK
+882 STFVGQIAIRHVK
-895 LEKGTKATDWCMS
+895 LEKGNKATDWCMS

-929 VKRTYALSSS
+929 VKQTYALSSS

-957 ISDLK
+957 INSLK

-1004 KSFEDSAVGNW
+1004 KSFGDGNVGEWTCNDYRTKAVISNVSGYSAYGYTK
-1015 CCADFKTPATLQKG
+1015 CICTP
-1029 GLVNG
+1029 N
-1034 FYNWVYSST
+1034 NN
-1043 GGDLYYGTSWIP
+1043 DLYWN
-1055 VKPGTKFYVEALC
+1055 VDCKVNPGDKYYVELLV
-1068 PNMKSVYNG
+1068 PNFYSVHGGRAINVRG
-1077 LNITVSAYLRY
+1077 LLRY
-1088 EQGGKTHWVM
+1088 TKDGKAAWQT
-1098 GPSATITPDHWGW
+1098 GPSGQVAGNTTGW
-1111 VKGIVT
+1111 IKGIIT
-1117 VPDNVTRVLPCI
+1117 VPDGITSVKPCI
-1129 ATKDKN
+1129 SVKDN
-1135 GKGGASYVAYA
+1135 GVTSAVHLTYA
-1146 SFKKLDDYTQ
+1146 SFTKLDDYTQ
-1156 SNMTSI
+1156 SNMASI

-1194 DSKHILLNGDVAI
+1194 DSKHILLDGDVAI

-1249 VLTAVDIHQSSAG
+1249 TLTAKIAKLMGSNNSWMSIDGSGIHAEGGTAANKDQWTFDIGSAG
-1262 ADTWINKDGIHNQ
+1262 YRIKRQESKSGDYRWTGGLVYGQ
-1275 MGNDNV
+1275 NV
-1281 WIKEGTLAAFDSG
+1281 ANTNLNGLGLVVCPSSSG
-1294 GQGMYM
+1294 G
-1300 ESGQLT
+1300 
-1306 LASYAYWQTNGGN
+1306 NG
-1319 DSIDYGVIKCEDG
+1319 DEIS
-1332 MTRKGIGIIGKG
+1332 IGKVVKGNFDGGYEWSPSMKWSATGYG
-1344 GFNLRT
+1344 GFGSGFHWYDTCTLENDKART
-1350 DNSTVN
+1350 IYTGGKDPFYIRNIRWGNSGYYYPSIQVGYNENTKSSS
-1356 AWAGNG
+1356 G
-1362 ILGKATAGAG
+1362 IAFRW
-1372 IIGTDDGK
+1372 D
-1380 LIFGSLKPTFI
+1380 
-1391 ESGLSFTDYMGFEHI
+1391 
-1406 PFIQIGGDAAKAGI
+1406 
-1420 DIDKNGSSVVINAWD
+1420 D
-1435 IKLDAKGKNG
+1435 IKPWGT
-1445 NIIMNSLNGNIIM
+1445 MNMENVEISCGASNKLRFTWCQWSNWYQQWKIPAISNRVSPTSGIAFASGGIREFA
-1458 NNLTYNGSHTI
+1458 GSKVR
-1469 GLNDGSADLWW
+1469 DL
-1480 GPKMHAPSFVN
+1480 
-1491 TSALSKKM
+1491 
-1499 NITKL
+1499 
-1504 DTQTAVNAI
+1504 
-1513 KNTDIYDYQFKEFGE
+1513 
-1528 TGKHYASLIIDD
+1528 
-1540 VNDKPQY
+1540 
-1547 KAAGAFIDGLG
+1547 
-1558 RDDGTQ
+1558 
-1564 LGYLTVVVQN
+1564 
-1574 LLEEIDVLK
+1574 
-1583 GLISSGS
+1583 
-1590 YSKRNSAV
+1590 
-1598 GD
+1598 

>member
-21 LSATFEEK
+21 ISATLEEQ
-29 INTAGNLKFTTAKK
+29 INTAGSLKFVVAKK
-43 LRDDCLYVLFQRPNA
+43 LSAGCQYVLIQRPGA

-72 DDQVSYTAV
+72 DNKISYTAV

-91 SYIKDLRPQNRTAK
+91 SYIKDMRPQNRTAK
-105 EMLTQILSATR
+105 EMLQQILSATR

-125 GTQTTNFYY
+125 GTQSTNFYY
-134 MTVLASLQSVVNL
+134 TTVLASLQSVVNL
-147 FNLEI
+147 FDLEV
-152 TFDVIFD
+152 TFDVVFD

-194 REQSSDELVTALVGR
+194 QEQSSDELVTALVGR

-251 EYLEDPSA
+251 EYLEDPAA

-270 RIGFVEFDKISD
+270 RIGFVEFDKIDD

-354 DFQKASI
+354 DFQAASI

-368 QDTVQSAKEYSQSAL
+368 QDTVQSAKDYSQSAL
-383 QSANGKNTNFYGAS
+383 QSANGKNTNHFGTS
-397 QPLYAVEG
+397 QPQFAVEG

-412 GNGETEMYQYKNGNW
+412 GNGETEMYQYQNGNW
-427 ELITSTT
+427 ELITSTA
-434 ELHNVQKVVDQA
+434 ELHNTQKEVDQA
-446 IKDTNAHF
+446 IKDFNAQF

-500 EANSSA
+500 EANNSA

-524 KAIGEIKSDVSSVK
+524 KAIGEIKSDVSGVK
-538 ANYATLDGKV
+538 ATYATLDGKV
-548 TSVSARA
+548 TSASARA
-555 GAVEAALSDGK
+555 GALEAALSDGK

-575 NNRIESLVD
+575 NNRIESLID
-584 SKVDDSEYNTF
+584 SKVDGSEYNTF
-595 KQQTSTT
+595 KRQTSTE
-602 LSQKANKTDLNGY
+602 LSQKANKADLNGY

-689 TLVSV
+689 TLVSA
-694 YSNETNQTKKQT
+694 YSNETSQTKKQT
-706 TNLISALDYNTST
+706 TNLISALDYNSST

-739 YKALNGKIDELQI
+739 YKALNGKIDGLQI
-752 GGANLLDNSS
+752 GGANLLDGTAGVFRRVCPSS
-762 MESAAIGHNSYDAMS
+762 DHVDGPI
-777 FQNGWTVFT
+777 WTLKAVPQST
-786 QKTAKQNRNNWYID
+786 IV
-800 MPKGQPE
+800 
-807 AGIYT
+807 T
-812 VSIDVK
+812 VSFDARASVAKFFECYFYGQNYDTVGYTIHAYTSQSNGTDK
-818 LLNCSSRL
+818 LISRDGRVQIT
-826 PTAELLIRRKSDWFS
+826 PTTEWKRYWITWMMTKIPPAGTRNVQIGRMFVNPFTAGDWLEIR
-841 YGTSGECTL
+841 
-850 KVGQAVRLSAIATS
+850 
-864 PVQPTNDSA
+864 N
-873 ATVLQLCTT
+873 
-882 SSFVGQIAIRHVK
+882 VK
-895 LEKGTKATDWCMS
+895 LESGNKATDWCMS
-908 DGDINKRIQD
+908 DNDVNKRIQD

-951 ALKNST
+951 ALKSST

-975 NSSWLQDATGFQQ
+975 NSSWIQDATGFQQ
-988 QVWKYNLDSS
+988 QAWKYNLDSS
-998 SELIGK
+998 GQLIGK
-1004 KSFEDSAVGNW
+1004 KSFEDGTVGEWTCNDYKTKAVISGITSYSAYGYNK
-1015 CCADFKTPATLQKG
+1015 CICTP
-1029 GLVNG
+1029 N
-1034 FYNWVYSST
+1034 NN
-1043 GGDLYYGTSWIP
+1043 DLYWNVDCK
-1055 VKPGTKFYVEALC
+1055 VKPGDKYYVELLV
-1068 PNMKSVYNG
+1068 PNFYSAHSG
-1077 LNITVSAYLRY
+1077 RTITVNAYFRY
-1088 EQGGKTHWVM
+1088 TKDGKVAWQL
-1098 GPSATITPDHWGW
+1098 GPYGQVATGTSGW
-1111 VKGIVT
+1111 IKGVIT
-1117 VPDNVTRVLPCI
+1117 VPEGITNVKPCI
-1129 ATKDKN
+1129 SVRDN
-1135 GKGGASYVAYA
+1135 GTTSVVHLTYA
-1146 SFKKLDDYTQ
+1146 SFTKLDDYTQ

-1249 VLTAVDIHQSSAG
+1249 TLTAVEMRQSG
-1262 ADTWINKDGIHNQ
+1262 GGTDTWINKDGIHNQ
-1275 MGNDNV
+1275 MGNNNV
-1281 WIKEGTLAAFDSG
+1281 WIK
-1294 GQGMYM
+1294 
-1300 ESGQLT
+1300 
-1306 LASYAYWQTNGGN
+1306 
-1319 DSIDYGVIKCEDG
+1319 
-1332 MTRKGIGIIGKG
+1332 
-1344 GFNLRT
+1344 
-1350 DNSTVN
+1350 
-1356 AWAGNG
+1356 
-1362 ILGKATAGAG
+1362 
-1372 IIGTDDGK
+1372 
-1380 LIFGSLKPTFI
+1380 
-1391 ESGLSFTDYMGFEHI
+1391 
-1406 PFIQIGGDAAKAGI
+1406 
-1420 DIDKNGSSVVINAWD
+1420 
-1435 IKLDAKGKNG
+1435 
-1445 NIIMNSLNGNIIM
+1445 
-1458 NNLTYNGSHTI
+1458 
-1469 GLNDGSADLWW
+1469 
-1480 GPKMHAPSFVN
+1480 
-1491 TSALSKKM
+1491 
-1499 NITKL
+1499 
-1504 DTQTAVNAI
+1504 
-1513 KNTDIYDYQFKEFGE
+1513 
-1528 TGKHYASLIIDD
+1528 
-1540 VNDKPQY
+1540 
-1547 KAAGAFIDGLG
+1547 
-1558 RDDGTQ
+1558 
-1564 LGYLTVVVQN
+1564 
-1574 LLEEIDVLK
+1574 
-1583 GLISSGS
+1583 
-1590 YSKRNSAV
+1590 
-1598 GD
+1598 

>member
-21 LSATFEEK
+21 ISATLEEQ
-29 INTAGNLKFTTAKK
+29 INTAGSLKFVVAKK
-43 LRDDCLYVLFQRPNA
+43 LSAGCQYVLIQRPGA
-58 TTYMCFKI
+58 ATYMCFKI

-72 DDQVSYTAV
+72 DNKISYTAV
-81 ESAYDELGAY
+81 ESAYDELGSY
-91 SYIKDLRPQNRTAK
+91 SFIKDMRPQNRTAK
-105 EMLTQILSATR
+105 EMLQQILSATR

-125 GTQTTNFYY
+125 GTQSTNFYY
-134 MTVLASLQSVVNL
+134 TTVLASLQSVVNL
-147 FNLEI
+147 FDLEV
-152 TFDVIFD
+152 TFDVVFD

-172 YQQQG
+172 YTQMG
-177 ARTGRRF
+177 SRTGRRY

-194 REQSSDELVTALVGR
+194 CEQSSDTLVTALVGR

-240 AGNPLDKPAGQ
+240 AGDPLDKPARQ
-251 EYLEDPSA
+251 EYLEDPAA
-259 TAVYGFSDGKP
+259 TAIYGFSDGAP
-270 RIGFVEFDKISD
+270 RIGLVEFDAITD
-282 KNLLIKATYD
+282 PALLLKATYD

-311 GSLALGDTVA
+311 GSLNLGDTVA

-328 IEYLT
+328 IEYST

-339 HDLLNAQNNTIELGD
+339 HDLLNRQNNTVELGD
-354 DFQKASI
+354 DFQAASI

-368 QDTVQSAKEYSQSAL
+368 QDTVQSAKDYSQSAL
-383 QSANGKNTNFYGAS
+383 QSANGKNTNHFGTS
-397 QPLYAVEG
+397 QPQFAVEG

-412 GNGETEMYQYKNGNW
+412 GNGETEMYQYQNGNW
-427 ELITSTT
+427 ELITSTA
-434 ELHNVQKVVDQA
+434 ELHNTQKEVDQA
-446 IKDTNAHF
+446 IKDFNAHF

-469 EKQAFSTAVT
+469 EKQVLTTAVT

-494 ASANAT
+494 ASENAT
-500 EANSSA
+500 EANNSA

-524 KAIGEIKSDVSSVK
+524 KAIGEIKSDVSGVK
-538 ANYATLDGKV
+538 ATYATLDSKV

-689 TLVSV
+689 TLVSA

-706 TNLISALDYNTST
+706 TNLISALDYNGTT
-719 GSFGSGF
+719 GNFGSGF

-739 YKALNGKIDELQI
+739 YKALNGKIDGLQI

-957 ISDLK
+957 INSLK

-1015 CCADFKTPATLQKG
+1015 RCADLKTPATLQKG
-1029 GLVNG
+1029 GPVNG

-1077 LNITVSAYLRY
+1077 LNIIVAAYLRY
-1088 EQGGKTHWVM
+1088 EQGGKTLWAR
-1098 GPSATITPDHWGW
+1098 GPSAAITPDHWGW

-1129 ATKDKN
+1129 NTRDKN

-1146 SFKKLDDYTQ
+1146 SFTKLDDYTQ

-1189 AAVKI
+1189 AAVKV

-1249 VLTAVDIHQSSAG
+1249 VLTAKIAKLMGSNNSWMSLDGSGIHAEGGTAS
-1262 ADTWINKDGIHNQ
+1262 NKDQ
-1275 MGNDNV
+1275 
-1281 WIKEGTLAAFDSG
+1281 WAFDLGSTGYHIKRQESQSGDYRWTGGLVYSQNMANTNLNGLGLIVCPSSSG
-1294 GQGMYM
+1294 G
-1300 ESGQLT
+1300 
-1306 LASYAYWQTNGGN
+1306 NG
-1319 DSIDYGVIKCEDG
+1319 DEIS
-1332 MTRKGIGIIGKG
+1332 IGKVTKGNFDGNYEWNASMKWSATGYGSVGTGFHWYDTCTLENDKARTIYTG
-1344 GFNLRT
+1344 GQDPFYIRNIRWG
-1350 DNSTVN
+1350 NSGHYYPSIQVGYNENTKSSS
-1356 AWAGNG
+1356 G
-1362 ILGKATAGAG
+1362 IAFRW
-1372 IIGTDDGK
+1372 D
-1380 LIFGSLKPTFI
+1380 
-1391 ESGLSFTDYMGFEHI
+1391 
-1406 PFIQIGGDAAKAGI
+1406 
-1420 DIDKNGSSVVINAWD
+1420 D
-1435 IKLDAKGKNG
+1435 IKPWGT
-1445 NIIMNSLNGNIIM
+1445 MNMENVEISCGASNKLRFTWCQWSNWYQQWKIPAISNRVSPTSGIAFASGGIREFA
-1458 NNLTYNGSHTI
+1458 GSKVR
-1469 GLNDGSADLWW
+1469 DL
-1480 GPKMHAPSFVN
+1480 
-1491 TSALSKKM
+1491 
-1499 NITKL
+1499 
-1504 DTQTAVNAI
+1504 
-1513 KNTDIYDYQFKEFGE
+1513 
-1528 TGKHYASLIIDD
+1528 
-1540 VNDKPQY
+1540 
-1547 KAAGAFIDGLG
+1547 
-1558 RDDGTQ
+1558 
-1564 LGYLTVVVQN
+1564 
-1574 LLEEIDVLK
+1574 
-1583 GLISSGS
+1583 
-1590 YSKRNSAV
+1590 
-1598 GD
+1598 

>member
-12 VIGIVSSDV
+12 VIGIVSSDI
-21 LSATFEEK
+21 LSATFEEQ

-43 LRDDCLYVLFQRPNA
+43 LRDDCLYVLFQRPSA

-72 DDQVSYTAV
+72 DNQVNYTAV

-105 EMLTQILSATR
+105 EMLTQILAQTR
-116 FSVGYVADT
+116 YSVGYVADT
-125 GTQTTNFYY
+125 GVQTTNFYY
-134 MTVLASLQSVVNL
+134 TTVLASLQSVVNL

-152 TFDVIFD
+152 TFDVVFD
-159 PIDNQVKKRMVNL
+159 PIDNQVKRRLVNL

-184 EYGDKLLSVT
+184 EYGDKLLSVMQ
-194 REQSSDELVTALVGR
+194 EQSSEELVTALVGR

-240 AGNPLDKPAGQ
+240 AGDPLDKPAGQ
-251 EYLEDPSA
+251 EYLEDPAA

-270 RIGFVEFDKISD
+270 RIGFVEFDKIND

-311 GSLALGDTVA
+311 GNLNLGDTVA

-339 HDLLNAQNNTIELGD
+339 HDLLNRQNKTIELGD

-383 QSANGKNTNFYGAS
+383 QSANGKNTNFYGTN
-397 QPLYAVEG
+397 QPLFAVEG

-427 ELITSTT
+427 ELVVSTADT
-434 ELHNVQKVVDQA
+434 TAVKRQVDQV
-446 IKDTNAHF
+446 IKDTNAQF

-469 EKQAFSTAVT
+469 EKQTLVTAVE

-500 EANSSA
+500 EASSVA
-506 SEARAKVDDV
+506 AEARTKVDDV

-524 KAIGEIKSDVSSVK
+524 KAIGEIKSDVSGVK
-538 ANYATLDGKV
+538 ATYATLDGKV

-555 GAVEAALSDGK
+555 GALEAALSDGK

-575 NNRIESLVD
+575 NNRIESLID
-584 SKVDDSEYNTF
+584 SKVDGSEYNTF
-595 KQQTSTT
+595 KRQTSTE

-615 VTGTQFKQTADKVDT
+615 VTSTQFKQSADKIETV
-630 LASDVK
+630 AADVK
-636 SVKTKTDTI
+636 NVKTKAENI
-645 ETTMKSTSFANSVVK
+645 ENTMKSTSFANSIVK

-689 TLVSV
+689 ALVSA
-694 YSNETNQTKKQT
+694 YSNETSQTKKQT
-706 TNLISALDYNTST
+706 TNLISALDYNGTT
-719 GSFGSGF
+719 GNFGSGF

-739 YKALNGKIDELQI
+739 YKALNGKIDGLQI
-752 GGANLLDNSS
+752 GGANLLDN
-762 MESAAIGHNSYDAMS
+762 
-777 FQNGWTVFT
+777 
-786 QKTAKQNRNNWYID
+786 TAGPWK
-800 MPKGQPE
+800 K
-807 AGIYT
+807 AGIGKDYVDT
-812 VSIDVK
+812 VGWVLNVQPHSTTITLSFDCRASASKDFYCFFYGNDYNANGRVTSACNSQGWVNTSIKEDGRVPIK
-818 LLNCSSRL
+818 PSTVWGRVWIRYNLSKIPPACTRRILIGRL
-826 PTAELLIRRKSDWFS
+826 YSNYAVSDWL
-841 YGTSGECTL
+841 E
-850 KVGQAVRLSAIATS
+850 
-864 PVQPTNDSA
+864 
-873 ATVLQLCTT
+873 
-882 SSFVGQIAIRHVK
+882 IRNVK
-895 LEKGTKATDWCMS
+895 LESGNKATDWCMS
-908 DGDINKRIQD
+908 DNDVNKRIQD

-951 ALKNST
+951 VLKNST
-957 ISDLK
+957 LNDLK

-975 NSSWLQDATGFQQ
+975 NSSWIQDATGFQQ

-1029 GLVNG
+1029 GPVNG

-1068 PNMKSVYNG
+1068 SNMKSSGTNV
-1077 LNITVSAYLRY
+1077 IVAAYLRH
-1088 EQGGKTHWVM
+1088 EQGGRPHWAT
-1098 GPSATITPDHWGW
+1098 GPSAAIAPGHWGW
-1111 VKGIVT
+1111 IKGVVI
-1117 VPDNVTRVLPCI
+1117 VPDDVTQILPCI
-1129 ATKDKN
+1129 ATKEPT
-1135 GKGGASYVAYA
+1135 GKGVASCVAYA

-1183 KIDMTS
+1183 KIDMAS

-1249 VLTAVDIHQSSAG
+1249 TLTAKIAKLMGSNNSWMSIDGSGIHAEGGTAANKDQWTFDIGSAG
-1262 ADTWINKDGIHNQ
+1262 YRIKRQEPKSGDYRWTGGLVYGQ
-1275 MGNDNV
+1275 NV
-1281 WIKEGTLAAFDSG
+1281 ANTNLNGLGLVVCPSSSG
-1294 GQGMYM
+1294 G
-1300 ESGQLT
+1300 
-1306 LASYAYWQTNGGN
+1306 NG
-1319 DSIDYGVIKCEDG
+1319 DEIS
-1332 MTRKGIGIIGKG
+1332 IGKVVKGNFDGSYEWRPSMKWSATGYG
-1344 GFNLRT
+1344 GFGSGFHWYDTCTLENDKART
-1350 DNSTVN
+1350 IYTGGKDPFYIRNIRWGNSGYYYPSIQVGYNENTKSSS
-1356 AWAGNG
+1356 G
-1362 ILGKATAGAG
+1362 IAFRW
-1372 IIGTDDGK
+1372 D
-1380 LIFGSLKPTFI
+1380 
-1391 ESGLSFTDYMGFEHI
+1391 
-1406 PFIQIGGDAAKAGI
+1406 
-1420 DIDKNGSSVVINAWD
+1420 D
-1435 IKLDAKGKNG
+1435 IKPWGT
-1445 NIIMNSLNGNIIM
+1445 MNMENVEISCGASDKLRFTWCQWSNWYQQWKIPAISNRVSPTSGIAFASGGIREFA
-1458 NNLTYNGSHTI
+1458 GSKVR
-1469 GLNDGSADLWW
+1469 DL
-1480 GPKMHAPSFVN
+1480 
-1491 TSALSKKM
+1491 
-1499 NITKL
+1499 
-1504 DTQTAVNAI
+1504 
-1513 KNTDIYDYQFKEFGE
+1513 
-1528 TGKHYASLIIDD
+1528 
-1540 VNDKPQY
+1540 
-1547 KAAGAFIDGLG
+1547 
-1558 RDDGTQ
+1558 
-1564 LGYLTVVVQN
+1564 
-1574 LLEEIDVLK
+1574 
-1583 GLISSGS
+1583 
-1590 YSKRNSAV
+1590 
-1598 GD
+1598 

>member
-1 MILYQLNKKQD
+1 MILYQLNKKQN
-12 VIGIVSSDV
+12 VIGIVSSDII
-21 LSATFEEK
+21 SATLEEQ
-29 INTAGNLKFTTAKK
+29 INTAGSLKFVVAKK
-43 LRDDCLYVLFQRPNA
+43 LSAGCQYVLIQRPGA

-72 DDQVSYTAV
+72 DNQVSYTAV
-81 ESAYDELGAY
+81 ESAYDELGSY
-91 SYIKDLRPQNRTAK
+91 SFIKDMRPQNRTAK
-105 EMLTQILSATR
+105 EMLQQILSETR

-125 GTQTTNFYY
+125 GTQSTNFYY
-134 MTVLASLQSVVNL
+134 TTALASLQSVVNL
-147 FNLEI
+147 FDLEI
-152 TFDVIFD
+152 TFDVVFD
-159 PIDNQVKKRMVNL
+159 PIDNQVKRRLVNL
-172 YQQQG
+172 YTQMG
-177 ARTGRRF
+177 SRTGRRY

-194 REQSSDELVTALVGR
+194 CEQSSDTLVTALVGR

-270 RIGFVEFDKISD
+270 RIGFVEFDKIDD

-311 GSLALGDTVA
+311 GSLNLGDTVA

-328 IEYLT
+328 IEYST

-339 HDLLNAQNNTIELGD
+339 HDLLNRQNNTVELGD
-354 DFQKASI
+354 DFQAASI

-368 QDTVQSAKEYSQSAL
+368 QDTVQSAKDYSQSAL
-383 QSANGKNTNFYGAS
+383 QSANGKNTNHFGTS
-397 QPLYAVEG
+397 QPQFAVEG

-412 GNGETEMYQYKNGNW
+412 GNGETEMYQYQNGNW
-427 ELITSTT
+427 ELITSTA
-434 ELHNVQKVVDQA
+434 ELHNTQKEVNQA
-446 IKDTNAHF
+446 IKDFNAQF

-479 KASETAQAAKATADT
+479 KASETAQVAKATADT

-500 EANSSA
+500 EANNSA

-516 AKTVTKNG
+516 TKTVTENG
-524 KAIGEIKSDVSSVK
+524 KAIGEIKSDVSGVK
-538 ANYATLDGKV
+538 ATYATLDGKV
-548 TSVSARA
+548 TSASARA
-555 GAVEAALSDGK
+555 GALEAALSDGK

-575 NNRIESLVD
+575 NNRIESLID
-584 SKVDDSEYNTF
+584 SKVDGSEYNTF
-595 KQQTSTT
+595 KRQTSTE

-636 SVKTKTDTI
+636 SVKTKADTI
-645 ETTMKSTSFANSVVK
+645 ETTMNSTSFANSVVK

-689 TLVSV
+689 TLVSA

-726 AKKVADAYGTTEA
+726 AKKVADAYGMTES
-739 YKALNGKIDELQI
+739 YKALNGKIYGLQI
-752 GGANLLDNSS
+752 GGTNLLD
-762 MESAAIGHNSYDAMS
+762 G
-777 FQNGWTVFT
+777 
-786 QKTAKQNRNNWYID
+786 TAGPWK
-800 MPKGQPE
+800 K
-807 AGIYT
+807 AGIGKDYVDT
-812 VSIDVK
+812 VGWVLNVQPHSTTITLSFDCRASASKDFYCFFYGNDYNANGRVTSACNSQGWVNTSIKEDGMVPIK
-818 LLNCSSRL
+818 PSTVWGRVWIRYNLSKIPPAGTKRILIGRL
-826 PTAELLIRRKSDWFS
+826 YSNYAVSDWL
-841 YGTSGECTL
+841 E
-850 KVGQAVRLSAIATS
+850 
-864 PVQPTNDSA
+864 
-873 ATVLQLCTT
+873 
-882 SSFVGQIAIRHVK
+882 IRNVK
-895 LEKGTKATDWCMS
+895 LETGNKATDWCMS
-908 DGDINKRIQD
+908 DNDVNKRIQD

-951 ALKNST
+951 ALKSST

-975 NSSWLQDATGFQQ
+975 NSSWIQDATGFQQ

-1015 CCADFKTPATLQKG
+1015 CCDDFKTPATLQKG
-1029 GLVNG
+1029 GPVNG

-1043 GGDLYYGTSWIP
+1043 GSDLYYGTSWIP

-1068 PNMKSVYNG
+1068 SNMKSSGTNV
-1077 LNITVSAYLRY
+1077 IVAAYLRH
-1088 EQGGKTHWVM
+1088 EQGGRPHWAT
-1098 GPSATITPDHWGW
+1098 GPSAAIAPGHWGW
-1111 VKGIVT
+1111 IKGVVI
-1117 VPDNVTRVLPCI
+1117 VPDDVTQILPCI
-1129 ATKDKN
+1129 ATKEPT
-1135 GKGGASYVAYA
+1135 GKGVASCVAYA
-1146 SFKKLDDYTQ
+1146 SFTKLDDYTQ

-1183 KIDMTS
+1183 KFDMTS

-1249 VLTAVDIHQSSAG
+1249 TLTAKIAKLMGSNNSWMSIDGSGIHAEGGTAANKDQWTFDIGSAG
-1262 ADTWINKDGIHNQ
+1262 YRIKRQEPKSGDYRWTGGLVYGQ
-1275 MGNDNV
+1275 NV
-1281 WIKEGTLAAFDSG
+1281 ANTNLNGLGLVVCPSSSG
-1294 GQGMYM
+1294 G
-1300 ESGQLT
+1300 
-1306 LASYAYWQTNGGN
+1306 NG
-1319 DSIDYGVIKCEDG
+1319 DEIS
-1332 MTRKGIGIIGKG
+1332 IGKVVKGNFDGGYEWSPSMKWSATGYG
-1344 GFNLRT
+1344 GFGSGFHWYDTCTLENDKART
-1350 DNSTVN
+1350 IYTGGKDPFYIRNIRWGNSGYYYPSIQVGYNENTKSSS
-1356 AWAGNG
+1356 G
-1362 ILGKATAGAG
+1362 IAFRW
-1372 IIGTDDGK
+1372 D
-1380 LIFGSLKPTFI
+1380 
-1391 ESGLSFTDYMGFEHI
+1391 
-1406 PFIQIGGDAAKAGI
+1406 
-1420 DIDKNGSSVVINAWD
+1420 D
-1435 IKLDAKGKNG
+1435 IKPWGT
-1445 NIIMNSLNGNIIM
+1445 MNMENVEISCGASNKLRFTWCQWSNWYQQWKIPAISNRVSPTSGIAFASGGIREFA
-1458 NNLTYNGSHTI
+1458 GSKVR
-1469 GLNDGSADLWW
+1469 DL
-1480 GPKMHAPSFVN
+1480 
-1491 TSALSKKM
+1491 
-1499 NITKL
+1499 
-1504 DTQTAVNAI
+1504 
-1513 KNTDIYDYQFKEFGE
+1513 
-1528 TGKHYASLIIDD
+1528 
-1540 VNDKPQY
+1540 
-1547 KAAGAFIDGLG
+1547 
-1558 RDDGTQ
+1558 
-1564 LGYLTVVVQN
+1564 
-1574 LLEEIDVLK
+1574 
-1583 GLISSGS
+1583 
-1590 YSKRNSAV
+1590 
-1598 GD
+1598 

>member
-12 VIGIVSSDV
+12 VIGIVSSDI
-21 LSATFEEK
+21 LSATFEEQ
-29 INTAGNLKFTTAKK
+29 INTAGNLKFTVAKK

-72 DDQVSYTAV
+72 DNEVSYTAV

-105 EMLTQILSATR
+105 EMLTQILETTR
-116 FSVGYVADT
+116 YSVGYVADT
-125 GTQTTNFYY
+125 GVQTTNFYY
-134 MTVLASLQSVVNL
+134 TTVLASLQSVVNL
-147 FNLEI
+147 FNLEV
-152 TFDVIFD
+152 TFDVVFD
-159 PIDNQVKKRMVNL
+159 PIDNQVKRRLVNL

-194 REQSSDELVTALVGR
+194 CEQSSDELVTALVGR

-240 AGNPLDKPAGQ
+240 AGNPLDKPVGQ

-383 QSANGKNTNFYGAS
+383 QSANGKNTNFYGAN
-397 QPLYAVEG
+397 QPLYAAEG

-427 ELITSTT
+427 ELITSTA
-434 ELHNVQKVVDQA
+434 ELHNTQKEVDQA
-446 IKDTNAHF
+446 IKDFNAQF

-524 KAIGEIKSDVSSVK
+524 KAIGEIKSDVSGVK
-538 ANYATLDGKV
+538 ATYATLDGKV
-548 TSVSARA
+548 TSASARA
-555 GAVEAALSDGK
+555 GALEAALSDGK

-584 SKVDDSEYNTF
+584 SKVDDNEYNTF
-595 KQQTSTT
+595 KRQTSTE

-636 SVKTKTDTI
+636 SVKTKAENI
-645 ETTMKSTSFANSVVK
+645 ENTMKSTSFANSVVK

-677 LIGKDGT
+677 LIGKDGA

-689 TLVSV
+689 TLVSA
-694 YSNETNQTKKQT
+694 YSNETSQTKKQT

-726 AKKVADAYGTTEA
+726 AKKVADAYGTTES
-739 YKALNGKIDELQI
+739 YKALNGKIDGLQI
-752 GGANLLDNSS
+752 GGTNLLDDS
-762 MESAAIGHNSYDAMS
+762 ERERSAKRPATGYTDIFMQTLATPPTG
-777 FQNGWTVFT
+777 TVFT
-786 QKTAKQNRNNWYID
+786 ASFEAKATTDKTTIVNHFYDGSGKYADGKCLR
-800 MPKGQPE
+800 
-807 AGIYT
+807 T
-812 VSIDVK
+812 VTCQTST
-818 LLNCSSRL
+818 
-826 PTAELLIRRKSDWFS
+826 PTGNSDGYAPLSLSTQWKRYWITWTWSQEMTQSNIHRVLIGRYQSNFAD
-841 YGTSGECTL
+841 GT
-850 KVGQAVRLSAIATS
+850 VY
-864 PVQPTNDSA
+864 
-873 ATVLQLCTT
+873 
-882 SSFVGQIAIRHVK
+882 IRHVK
-895 LEKGTKATDWCMS
+895 LEKGNKATDWCMS
-908 DGDINKRIQD
+908 DGDINKRIQT

-988 QVWKYNLDSS
+988 QAWKYNLDSS

-1015 CCADFKTPATLQKG
+1015 RCADLKTPATLQKG
-1029 GLVNG
+1029 GPVNG

-1068 PNMKSVYNG
+1068 PNMKSGWNG
-1077 LNITVSAYLRY
+1077 LNIIVAAYLRY
-1088 EQGGKTHWVM
+1088 EQGGKTHWAM

-1111 VKGIVT
+1111 VKGVVT

-1129 ATKDKN
+1129 ATKDTN

-1189 AAVKI
+1189 SAIKI

-1216 KATGIT
+1216 KASGIT
-1222 ADMMLAGTIDAAKIN
+1222 ADMMLAGTIDASKIS

-1249 VLTAVDIHQSSAG
+1249 TLTAKIAKLIGSNNSWMSLDGSGIHAEGGTAANKDQWTFDIGSAG
-1262 ADTWINKDGIHNQ
+1262 YRIKRQEPKSGDYRWTGGLVYGQ
-1275 MGNDNV
+1275 NV
-1281 WIKEGTLAAFDSG
+1281 ANTNLNGLGLVVCPSSSG
-1294 GQGMYM
+1294 G
-1300 ESGQLT
+1300 
-1306 LASYAYWQTNGGN
+1306 NG
-1319 DSIDYGVIKCEDG
+1319 DEIS
-1332 MTRKGIGIIGKG
+1332 IGKVVKGNFDGGYEWSPSMKWSATGYG
-1344 GFNLRT
+1344 GFGSGFHWYDTCTLENDKART
-1350 DNSTVN
+1350 IYTGGKDPFYIRNIRWGNSGYYYPSIQVGYNENTKSSS
-1356 AWAGNG
+1356 G
-1362 ILGKATAGAG
+1362 IAFRW
-1372 IIGTDDGK
+1372 D
-1380 LIFGSLKPTFI
+1380 
-1391 ESGLSFTDYMGFEHI
+1391 
-1406 PFIQIGGDAAKAGI
+1406 
-1420 DIDKNGSSVVINAWD
+1420 D
-1435 IKLDAKGKNG
+1435 IKPWGT
-1445 NIIMNSLNGNIIM
+1445 MNMENVEISCGASNKLRFTWCQWSNWYQQWKIPAISNRVSPTSGIAFASGGIREFA
-1458 NNLTYNGSHTI
+1458 GSKVR
-1469 GLNDGSADLWW
+1469 DL
-1480 GPKMHAPSFVN
+1480 
-1491 TSALSKKM
+1491 
-1499 NITKL
+1499 
-1504 DTQTAVNAI
+1504 
-1513 KNTDIYDYQFKEFGE
+1513 
-1528 TGKHYASLIIDD
+1528 
-1540 VNDKPQY
+1540 
-1547 KAAGAFIDGLG
+1547 
-1558 RDDGTQ
+1558 
-1564 LGYLTVVVQN
+1564 
-1574 LLEEIDVLK
+1574 
-1583 GLISSGS
+1583 
-1590 YSKRNSAV
+1590 
-1598 GD
+1598 

>member
-21 LSATFEEK
+21 ISATLEEQ
-29 INTAGNLKFTTAKK
+29 INTAGSLKFVVAKK
-43 LRDDCLYVLFQRPNA
+43 LSAGCQYVLIQRPGA
-58 TTYMCFKI
+58 ATYMCFKI

-72 DDQVSYTAV
+72 DNQVSYTAV

-91 SYIKDLRPQNRTAK
+91 SYIKDMRPQNRTAK
-105 EMLTQILSATR
+105 EMLQQILSATR

-125 GTQTTNFYY
+125 GTQSTNFYY
-134 MTVLASLQSVVNL
+134 TTVLASLQSVVNL
-147 FNLEI
+147 FNLEV
-152 TFDVIFD
+152 TFDVVFD
-159 PIDNQVKKRMVNL
+159 PIDNQVKRRLVNL
-172 YQQQG
+172 YTQMG
-177 ARTGRRF
+177 SRTGRRY
-184 EYGDKLLSVT
+184 EYGNKLLSVT

-270 RIGFVEFDKISD
+270 RIGFVEFDKIND

-311 GSLALGDTVA
+311 GNLSLGDTVA

-328 IEYLT
+328 IEYST

-368 QDTVQSAKEYSQSAL
+368 QDTVQSAKDYSQSAL
-383 QSANGKNTNFYGAS
+383 QSANGKNTNHFGTS
-397 QPLYAVEG
+397 QPQFAVEG

-412 GNGETEMYQYKNGNW
+412 GNGETEMYQYQNGNW
-427 ELITSTT
+427 ELITSTA
-434 ELHNVQKVVDQA
+434 ELHNTQKEVNQA
-446 IKDTNAHF
+446 IKNFNAQF

-479 KASETAQAAKATADT
+479 KASETAQVAKATADT

-500 EANSSA
+500 EANNSA

-516 AKTVTKNG
+516 TKTVTENG
-524 KAIGEIKSDVSSVK
+524 KAIGEIKSDVSGVK
-538 ANYATLDGKV
+538 ATYATLDGKV
-548 TSVSARA
+548 TSASARA
-555 GAVEAALSDGK
+555 GALEAALSDGK

-575 NNRIESLVD
+575 NNRIESLID
-584 SKVDDSEYNTF
+584 SKVDGSEYNTF

-636 SVKTKTDTI
+636 SVKTKADTI
-645 ETTMKSTSFANSVVK
+645 ETTMNSTSFANSVVK

-689 TLVSV
+689 TLVSA
-694 YSNETNQTKKQT
+694 YNNETSQTKKQT

-739 YKALNGKIDELQI
+739 YKALNGKIDGLQI
-752 GGANLLDNSS
+752 GGANLLDN
-762 MESAAIGHNSYDAMS
+762 
-777 FQNGWTVFT
+777 
-786 QKTAKQNRNNWYID
+786 TAGPWK
-800 MPKGQPE
+800 E
-807 AGIYT
+807 AGIGKDYVDT
-812 VSIDVK
+812 VGWVLNVQPHSTTITLSFDCRASASKDFYCFFYGNDYNANGRVTSACNSQGWVNTSIKEEGMVPIK
-818 LLNCSSRL
+818 PSTVWGRVWIRYNLSKIPPAGTKRILIGRL
-826 PTAELLIRRKSDWFS
+826 YSNYAVSDWL
-841 YGTSGECTL
+841 E
-850 KVGQAVRLSAIATS
+850 
-864 PVQPTNDSA
+864 
-873 ATVLQLCTT
+873 
-882 SSFVGQIAIRHVK
+882 IRNVK
-895 LEKGTKATDWCMS
+895 LETSNKATDWCMS
-908 DGDINKRIQD
+908 DNDVNKRIQD

-951 ALKNST
+951 ALKSST

-975 NSSWLQDATGFQQ
+975 NSSWIQDATGFQQ
-988 QVWKYNLDSS
+988 QAWKYNLDSS
-998 SELIGK
+998 GQLIGK
-1004 KSFEDSAVGNW
+1004 KSFEDGTVGEWMCNDLKTKAVISGITGYSAYGYHK
-1015 CCADFKTPATLQKG
+1015 CICTPNA
-1029 GLVNG
+1029 N
-1034 FYNWVYSST
+1034 
-1043 GGDLYYGTSWIP
+1043 DLYWN
-1055 VKPGTKFYVEALC
+1055 VDCKVNPGDKYYVELLV
-1068 PNMKSVYNG
+1068 PNFYSVHGGRAINVRG
-1077 LNITVSAYLRY
+1077 LFRY
-1088 EQGGKTHWVM
+1088 TKDGKTAWQT
-1098 GPSATITPDHWGW
+1098 GPSGQVAGNTTGW
-1111 VKGIVT
+1111 IKGIIT
-1117 VPDNVTRVLPCI
+1117 VPDGITSVKPCI
-1129 ATKDKN
+1129 SVKD
-1135 GKGGASYVAYA
+1135 GGVTSTVHLTYA
-1146 SFKKLDDYTQ
+1146 SFTKLDDYTQ

-1249 VLTAVDIHQSSAG
+1249 VLTAKIAKLMGSNNSWMSIDGSGIHAEGGTAANKDQWTFDIGSAG
-1262 ADTWINKDGIHNQ
+1262 YRIKRQEPKSGDYRWTGGLVYGQ
-1275 MGNDNV
+1275 NV
-1281 WIKEGTLAAFDSG
+1281 ANTNLNGLGLVVCPSSSG
-1294 GQGMYM
+1294 G
-1300 ESGQLT
+1300 
-1306 LASYAYWQTNGGN
+1306 NG
-1319 DSIDYGVIKCEDG
+1319 DEIS
-1332 MTRKGIGIIGKG
+1332 IGKVVKGNFDDGYEWSPSMKWSATGYG
-1344 GFNLRT
+1344 GFGSGFHWYDTCTLENDKART
-1350 DNSTVN
+1350 IYTGGKDPFYIRNIRWGNSGYYYPSIQVGYNENTKSSS
-1356 AWAGNG
+1356 G
-1362 ILGKATAGAG
+1362 IA
-1372 IIGTDDGK
+1372 
-1380 LIFGSLKPTFI
+1380 FRW
-1391 ESGLSFTDYMGFEHI
+1391 
-1406 PFIQIGGDAAKAGI
+1406 
-1420 DIDKNGSSVVINAWD
+1420 ND
-1435 IKLDAKGKNG
+1435 IKPFGVMDMQN
-1445 NIIMNSLNGNIIM
+1445 
-1458 NNLTYNGSHTI
+1458 
-1469 GLNDGSADLWW
+1469 
-1480 GPKMHAPSFVN
+1480 V
-1491 TSALSKKM
+1491 
-1499 NITKL
+1499 
-1504 DTQTAVNAI
+1504 
-1513 KNTDIYDYQFKEFGE
+1513 EF
-1528 TGKHYASLIIDD
+1528 D
-1540 VNDKPQY
+1540 VGANDKFRFTWCQWSNWYQQWKIP
-1547 KAAGAFIDGLG
+1547 AISNRTSPTSGIAFASGGIREFAGSKV
-1558 RDDGTQ
+1558 RD
-1564 LGYLTVVVQN
+1564 L
-1574 LLEEIDVLK
+1574 
-1583 GLISSGS
+1583 
-1590 YSKRNSAV
+1590 
-1598 GD
+1598 

>member
-12 VIGIVSSDV
+12 VIGIVSSDII
-21 LSATFEEK
+21 SATLEEQ
-29 INTAGNLKFTTAKK
+29 INTAGSLKFVVAKK
-43 LRDDCLYVLFQRPNA
+43 LSAGCQYVLIQRPGA
-58 TTYMCFKI
+58 ATYMCFKI

-72 DDQVSYTAV
+72 DNKISYTAV
-81 ESAYDELGAY
+81 ESAYDELGSY
-91 SYIKDLRPQNRTAK
+91 SYIKDVRPQNRTAK
-105 EMLTQILSATR
+105 EMLQQILSATR

-125 GTQTTNFYY
+125 GTQSTNFYY
-134 MTVLASLQSVVNL
+134 TTVLASLQSVANL
-147 FNLEI
+147 FNLEV
-152 TFDVIFD
+152 TFDVVFD
-159 PIDNQVKKRMVNL
+159 PIDNQVKRRLVNM
-172 YQQQG
+172 YTQMG
-177 ARTGRRF
+177 SRTGRRY

-194 REQSSDELVTALVGR
+194 CEQSSDTLVTALVGR

-270 RIGFVEFDKISD
+270 RIGFVEFDKIND

-311 GSLALGDTVA
+311 GNLSLGDTVA

-328 IEYLT
+328 IEYST

-339 HDLLNAQNNTIELGD
+339 HDLLNRQNNTVELGD
-354 DFQKASI
+354 DFQAASI

-368 QDTVQSAKEYSQSAL
+368 QDTVQSAKDYSQSAL
-383 QSANGKNTNFYGAS
+383 QSANGKNTNHFGTS
-397 QPLYAVEG
+397 QPQFAVEG

-412 GNGETEMYQYKNGNW
+412 GNGETEMYQYQNGNW
-427 ELITSTT
+427 ELITSTA
-434 ELHNVQKVVDQA
+434 ELHNTQKEVDQA
-446 IKDTNAHF
+446 IKDFNAQF

-500 EANSSA
+500 EANNSA

-524 KAIGEIKSDVSSVK
+524 KAIGEVKSDVSGVK
-538 ANYATLDGKV
+538 ATYATLDGKV
-548 TSVSARA
+548 TSMSARA
-555 GAVEAALSDGK
+555 GAVEAALSDGR

-575 NNRIESLVD
+575 NNRIESLID
-584 SKVDDSEYNTF
+584 SKVDGSEYNTF

-636 SVKTKTDTI
+636 SVKTKADNV
-645 ETTMKSTSFANSVVK
+645 ETTMNSTSFANSVVK

-677 LIGKDGT
+677 LIGKDGA

-689 TLVSV
+689 TLVSA
-694 YSNETNQTKKQT
+694 YSNEISQTKKQT

-739 YKALNGKIDELQI
+739 YKALNGKIDGLQI

-762 MESAAIGHNSYDAMS
+762 MESTAIGHNSYDAMS

-841 YGTSGECTL
+841 YGTSRECTL

-908 DGDINKRIQD
+908 DGDINKRIQT

-951 ALKNST
+951 ALKSST

-975 NSSWLQDATGFQQ
+975 NSSWIQDATGFQQ
-988 QVWKYNLDSS
+988 QAWKYNLDSS
-998 SELIGK
+998 GQLIGK

-1015 CCADFKTPATLQKG
+1015 RCADLKTPATLQKG
-1029 GLVNG
+1029 GPVNG

-1043 GGDLYYGTSWIP
+1043 GSDLYYGTSWIP

-1077 LNITVSAYLRY
+1077 LNIIVAAYLRY
-1088 EQGGKTHWVM
+1088 EQGGKTHWAM

-1111 VKGIVT
+1111 VKGVVT

-1129 ATKDKN
+1129 ATKDMT

-1146 SFKKLDDYTQ
+1146 SFVKLDDYTQ

-1249 VLTAVDIHQSSAG
+1249 TLTAKIAKLMGSNNSWMSIDGSGIHAEGGTAANKDQWTFDIGSAG
-1262 ADTWINKDGIHNQ
+1262 YRIKRQEPKSGDYRWTGGLVYGQ
-1275 MGNDNV
+1275 NV
-1281 WIKEGTLAAFDSG
+1281 ANTNLNGLGLVVCPSSSG
-1294 GQGMYM
+1294 G
-1300 ESGQLT
+1300 
-1306 LASYAYWQTNGGN
+1306 NG
-1319 DSIDYGVIKCEDG
+1319 DEIS
-1332 MTRKGIGIIGKG
+1332 IGKVVKGNFDGGYEWSPSMKWSATGYG
-1344 GFNLRT
+1344 GFGSGFHWYDTCTLENDKART
-1350 DNSTVN
+1350 IYTGGKDPFYIRNIRWGNSGYYYPSIQVGYNENTKSSS
-1356 AWAGNG
+1356 G
-1362 ILGKATAGAG
+1362 IAFRW
-1372 IIGTDDGK
+1372 D
-1380 LIFGSLKPTFI
+1380 
-1391 ESGLSFTDYMGFEHI
+1391 
-1406 PFIQIGGDAAKAGI
+1406 
-1420 DIDKNGSSVVINAWD
+1420 D
-1435 IKLDAKGKNG
+1435 IKPWGT
-1445 NIIMNSLNGNIIM
+1445 MNMENVEISCGASNKLRFTWCQWSNWYQQWKIPAISNRISPTSGIAFASGGIREFA
-1458 NNLTYNGSHTI
+1458 GSKVR
-1469 GLNDGSADLWW
+1469 DL
-1480 GPKMHAPSFVN
+1480 
-1491 TSALSKKM
+1491 
-1499 NITKL
+1499 
-1504 DTQTAVNAI
+1504 
-1513 KNTDIYDYQFKEFGE
+1513 
-1528 TGKHYASLIIDD
+1528 
-1540 VNDKPQY
+1540 
-1547 KAAGAFIDGLG
+1547 
-1558 RDDGTQ
+1558 
-1564 LGYLTVVVQN
+1564 
-1574 LLEEIDVLK
+1574 
-1583 GLISSGS
+1583 
-1590 YSKRNSAV
+1590 
-1598 GD
+1598 

>member
-21 LSATFEEK
+21 ISATLEEQ
-29 INTAGNLKFTTAKK
+29 INTAGSLKFVVAKK
-43 LRDDCLYVLFQRPNA
+43 LSAGCQYVLIQRPGA
-58 TTYMCFKI
+58 ATYMCFKI

-72 DDQVSYTAV
+72 DNKISYTAV
-81 ESAYDELGAY
+81 ESAYDELGSY
-91 SYIKDLRPQNRTAK
+91 SFIKDMRPQNRTAK
-105 EMLTQILSATR
+105 EMLQQILSATR

-125 GTQTTNFYY
+125 GTQSTNFYY
-134 MTVLASLQSVVNL
+134 TTVLASLQSVVNL
-147 FNLEI
+147 FDLEV
-152 TFDVIFD
+152 TFDIVFD

-172 YQQQG
+172 YTQMG
-177 ARTGRRF
+177 SRTGRRY

-194 REQSSDELVTALVGR
+194 CEQSSDTLVTALVGR

-240 AGNPLDKPAGQ
+240 AGDPLDKPARQ
-251 EYLEDPSA
+251 EYLEDPAA
-259 TAVYGFSDGKP
+259 TAIYGFSDGAP
-270 RIGFVEFDKISD
+270 RIGLVEFDAITD
-282 KNLLIKATYD
+282 PALLLKATYD

-311 GSLALGDTVA
+311 GSLNLGDTVA

-328 IEYLT
+328 IEYST

-339 HDLLNAQNNTIELGD
+339 HDLLNRQNNTVELGD
-354 DFQKASI
+354 DFQAASI

-368 QDTVQSAKEYSQSAL
+368 QDTVQSAKDYSQSAL
-383 QSANGKNTNFYGAS
+383 QSANGKNTNHFGTS
-397 QPLYAVEG
+397 QPQFAVEG

-412 GNGETEMYQYKNGNW
+412 GNGETEMYQYQNGNW
-427 ELITSTT
+427 ELITSTA
-434 ELHNVQKVVDQA
+434 ELHNTQKEVDQA
-446 IKDTNAHF
+446 IKDFNAHF

-469 EKQAFSTAVT
+469 EKQVLTTAVT

-494 ASANAT
+494 ASENAT
-500 EANSSA
+500 EANNSA

-524 KAIGEIKSDVSSVK
+524 KAIGEIKSDVSGVK
-538 ANYATLDGKV
+538 ATYATLDSKV

-689 TLVSV
+689 TLVSA

-706 TNLISALDYNTST
+706 TNLISALDYNGTT
-719 GSFGSGF
+719 GNFGSGF

-739 YKALNGKIDELQI
+739 YKALNGKIDGLQI

-957 ISDLK
+957 INSLK

-1015 CCADFKTPATLQKG
+1015 RCADLKTPATLQKG
-1029 GLVNG
+1029 GPVNG

-1077 LNITVSAYLRY
+1077 LNIIVAAYLRY
-1088 EQGGKTHWVM
+1088 EQGGKTLWAR
-1098 GPSATITPDHWGW
+1098 GPSAAITPDHWGW

-1129 ATKDKN
+1129 NTRDKN

-1146 SFKKLDDYTQ
+1146 SFTKLDDYTQ

-1189 AAVKI
+1189 AAVKV

-1249 VLTAVDIHQSSAG
+1249 VLTAKIAKLMGSNNSWMSLDGSGIHAEGGTAS
-1262 ADTWINKDGIHNQ
+1262 NKDQ
-1275 MGNDNV
+1275 
-1281 WIKEGTLAAFDSG
+1281 WAFDLGSTGYHIKRQESQSGDYRWTGGLVYSQNMANTNLNGLGLIVCPSSSG
-1294 GQGMYM
+1294 G
-1300 ESGQLT
+1300 
-1306 LASYAYWQTNGGN
+1306 NG
-1319 DSIDYGVIKCEDG
+1319 DEIS
-1332 MTRKGIGIIGKG
+1332 IGKVTKGNFDGNYEWNASMKWSATGYGSVGTGFHWYDTCTLENDKARTIYTG
-1344 GFNLRT
+1344 GQDPFYIRNIRWG
-1350 DNSTVN
+1350 NSGHYYPSIQVGYNENTKSSS
-1356 AWAGNG
+1356 G
-1362 ILGKATAGAG
+1362 IAFRW
-1372 IIGTDDGK
+1372 D
-1380 LIFGSLKPTFI
+1380 
-1391 ESGLSFTDYMGFEHI
+1391 
-1406 PFIQIGGDAAKAGI
+1406 
-1420 DIDKNGSSVVINAWD
+1420 D
-1435 IKLDAKGKNG
+1435 IKPWGT
-1445 NIIMNSLNGNIIM
+1445 MNMENVEISCGASNKLRFTWCQWSNWYQQWKIPAISNRVSPTSGIAFASGGIREFA
-1458 NNLTYNGSHTI
+1458 GSKVR
-1469 GLNDGSADLWW
+1469 DL
-1480 GPKMHAPSFVN
+1480 
-1491 TSALSKKM
+1491 
-1499 NITKL
+1499 
-1504 DTQTAVNAI
+1504 
-1513 KNTDIYDYQFKEFGE
+1513 
-1528 TGKHYASLIIDD
+1528 
-1540 VNDKPQY
+1540 
-1547 KAAGAFIDGLG
+1547 
-1558 RDDGTQ
+1558 
-1564 LGYLTVVVQN
+1564 
-1574 LLEEIDVLK
+1574 
-1583 GLISSGS
+1583 
-1590 YSKRNSAV
+1590 
-1598 GD
+1598 

>member
-1 MILYQLNKKQD
+1 VILYQLDKKQA
-12 VIGIVSSDV
+12 VIGIASSDI
-21 LSATFEEK
+21 LSATFEEQ
-29 INTAGNLKFTTAKK
+29 INTAGSLKFTVAKK

-72 DDQVSYTAV
+72 DNQVSYTAV

-105 EMLTQILSATR
+105 EMLTQILAQTR
-116 FSVGYVADT
+116 YSVGYVADT
-125 GTQTTNFYY
+125 GRQTTNFYY
-134 MTVLASLQSVVNL
+134 TTVLASLQSVVNL

-152 TFDVIFD
+152 TFDVVFD
-159 PIDNQVKKRMVNL
+159 PIDNQVKRRLVNL
-172 YQQQG
+172 YTQMG
-177 ARTGRRF
+177 SRTGRRY

-194 REQSSDELVTALVGR
+194 CEQSSDTLVTALVGR

-251 EYLEDPSA
+251 EYLEDPAA
-259 TAVYGFSDGKP
+259 TAAYGFSDGKP
-270 RIGFVEFDKISD
+270 RIGFVEFDKIND

-311 GSLALGDTVA
+311 GNLSLGDTVA

-328 IEYLT
+328 IEYST

-383 QSANGKNTNFYGAS
+383 QSANGKNTNFYGTS

-412 GNGETEMYQYKNGNW
+412 SNGETEMYQYQNGNW
-427 ELITSTT
+427 ELITSTA
-434 ELHNVQKVVDQA
+434 ELHNTQKEVDQA
-446 IKDTNAHF
+446 IKDFNAQF

-500 EANSSA
+500 EASSVA
-506 SEARAKVDDV
+506 AEARTKVDDV

-524 KAIGEIKSDVSSVK
+524 KAIGEIKSDVSGVK
-538 ANYATLDGKV
+538 ATYATLDGKV
-548 TSVSARA
+548 TSASARA
-555 GAVEAALSDGK
+555 GALEAALSDGK

-575 NNRIESLVD
+575 NNRIESLID
-584 SKVDDSEYNTF
+584 SKVDGSEYNTF
-595 KQQTSTT
+595 KRQTSTE

-615 VTGTQFKQTADKVDT
+615 VTSTQFKQSADKIETV
-630 LASDVK
+630 AADVK
-636 SVKTKTDTI
+636 NVKTKAENI
-645 ETTMKSTSFANSVVK
+645 ENTMKSTSFANSVVK
-660 ASGIDTK
+660 ASGIDMK

-689 TLVSV
+689 TLVSA
-694 YSNETNQTKKQT
+694 YSNETSQTKKQT

-726 AKKVADAYGTTEA
+726 AKKVADAYGTTES
-739 YKALNGKIDELQI
+739 YKSLSGKIDNLQI
-752 GGANLLDNSS
+752 GGANLLDDT
-762 MESAAIGHNSYDAMS
+762 AGPWKKVGIGKDYTDAKIWML
-777 FQNGWTVFT
+777 NT
-786 QKTAKQNRNNWYID
+786 QLQSTTI
-800 MPKGQPE
+800 
-807 AGIYT
+807 T
-812 VSIDVK
+812 VSFDCRANTSKSFYCFFFGNDYNANGRVTSACNSQGWVNTSIKEDGMVPIK
-818 LLNCSSRL
+818 PSTVWGRVWIRYNLSKIPPAGTKRMLIGRL
-826 PTAELLIRRKSDWFS
+826 FSDHATSDWL
-841 YGTSGECTL
+841 E
-850 KVGQAVRLSAIATS
+850 
-864 PVQPTNDSA
+864 
-873 ATVLQLCTT
+873 
-882 SSFVGQIAIRHVK
+882 IRNVK
-895 LEKGTKATDWCMS
+895 LESGNKATDWCMS
-908 DGDINKRIQD
+908 DNDVNKRIQD

-975 NSSWLQDATGFQQ
+975 NSSWIQDATGFQQ
-988 QVWKYNLDSS
+988 QAWKYNLDSS
-998 SELIGK
+998 GQLIGK
-1004 KSFEDSAVGNW
+1004 KSFGDGNVGEWTCNDYKTKAVISN
-1015 CCADFKTPATLQKG
+1015 
-1029 GLVNG
+1029 VSS
-1034 FYNWVYSST
+1034 YNAYGYT
-1043 GGDLYYGTSWIP
+1043 KCICTTNANDLYWN
-1055 VKPGTKFYVEALC
+1055 VDCKVNPGDKYYVELLV
-1068 PNMKSVYNG
+1068 PNFYSVHGGRAINVRG
-1077 LNITVSAYLRY
+1077 LFRY
-1088 EQGGKTHWVM
+1088 TKDGKTAWQT
-1098 GPSATITPDHWGW
+1098 GPSGQVAGNTTGW
-1111 VKGIVT
+1111 IKGIIT
-1117 VPDNVTRVLPCI
+1117 VPDGITSVKPCI
-1129 ATKDKN
+1129 SVKD
-1135 GKGGASYVAYA
+1135 GGVTSAVHLTYA
-1146 SFKKLDDYTQ
+1146 SFTKLDDYTQ

-1168 IGLKVAQLVG
+1168 IGLKIAQLVG

-1249 VLTAVDIHQSSAG
+1249 TLTAKIAKLMGSNNSWMSIDGSGIHAEGGTAANKDQWTFDIGSAG
-1262 ADTWINKDGIHNQ
+1262 YRIKRQEQKSGDYRWTGGLVYGQ
-1275 MGNDNV
+1275 NV
-1281 WIKEGTLAAFDSG
+1281 ANTNLNGLGLVVCPSSSG
-1294 GQGMYM
+1294 G
-1300 ESGQLT
+1300 
-1306 LASYAYWQTNGGN
+1306 NG
-1319 DSIDYGVIKCEDG
+1319 DEIS
-1332 MTRKGIGIIGKG
+1332 IGKVVKGNFDGGYEWSPSMKWSATGYG
-1344 GFNLRT
+1344 GFGSGFHWYDTCTLENDKART
-1350 DNSTVN
+1350 IYTGGKDPFYIRNIRWGNSGYYYPSIQVGYNENTKSSS
-1356 AWAGNG
+1356 G
-1362 ILGKATAGAG
+1362 IAFRW
-1372 IIGTDDGK
+1372 D
-1380 LIFGSLKPTFI
+1380 
-1391 ESGLSFTDYMGFEHI
+1391 
-1406 PFIQIGGDAAKAGI
+1406 
-1420 DIDKNGSSVVINAWD
+1420 D
-1435 IKLDAKGKNG
+1435 IKPWGT
-1445 NIIMNSLNGNIIM
+1445 MNMENVEISCGASNKLRFTWCQWSNWYQQWKIPAISNRVSPTSGIAFASGGIREFA
-1458 NNLTYNGSHTI
+1458 GSKVR
-1469 GLNDGSADLWW
+1469 DL
-1480 GPKMHAPSFVN
+1480 
-1491 TSALSKKM
+1491 
-1499 NITKL
+1499 
-1504 DTQTAVNAI
+1504 
-1513 KNTDIYDYQFKEFGE
+1513 
-1528 TGKHYASLIIDD
+1528 
-1540 VNDKPQY
+1540 
-1547 KAAGAFIDGLG
+1547 
-1558 RDDGTQ
+1558 
-1564 LGYLTVVVQN
+1564 
-1574 LLEEIDVLK
+1574 
-1583 GLISSGS
+1583 
-1590 YSKRNSAV
+1590 
-1598 GD
+1598 

>member
-12 VIGIVSSDV
+12 VIGIFSSDV
-21 LSATFEEK
+21 ISATLEEQ
-29 INTAGNLKFTTAKK
+29 INTAGSLKFVVAKK
-43 LRDDCLYVLFQRPNA
+43 LSAGCQYVLIQRPGA
-58 TTYMCFKI
+58 ATYMCFKI

-72 DDQVSYTAV
+72 DNQVSYTAV

-91 SYIKDLRPQNRTAK
+91 SYIKDMRPQNRTAK
-105 EMLTQILSATR
+105 EMLQQILSATR

-125 GTQTTNFYY
+125 GTQSTNFYY
-134 MTVLASLQSVVNL
+134 TTVLASLQSVVNL
-147 FNLEI
+147 FNLEV
-152 TFDVIFD
+152 TFDVVFD
-159 PIDNQVKKRMVNL
+159 PIDNQVKRRLVNL
-172 YQQQG
+172 YTQMG
-177 ARTGRRF
+177 SRTGRRY
-184 EYGDKLLSVT
+184 EYGNKLLSVT

-270 RIGFVEFDKISD
+270 RIGFVEFDKIND

-311 GSLALGDTVA
+311 GNLSLGDTVA

-328 IEYLT
+328 IEYST

-354 DFQKASI
+354 DFQAASI

-368 QDTVQSAKEYSQSAL
+368 QDTVQSAKDYSQSAL
-383 QSANGKNTNFYGAS
+383 QSANGKNTNHFGTS
-397 QPLYAVEG
+397 QPQFAVEG

-412 GNGETEMYQYKNGNW
+412 GNGETEMYQYQNGNW
-427 ELITSTT
+427 ELITSTA
-434 ELHNVQKVVDQA
+434 ELHNTQKEVDQA
-446 IKDTNAHF
+446 IKDFNAQF

-469 EKQAFSTAVT
+469 EKQVFSTAVT

-500 EANSSA
+500 EANNSA

-524 KAIGEIKSDVSSVK
+524 KAIGEIKSDVSGVK
-538 ANYATLDGKV
+538 ATYATLDGKV

-636 SVKTKTDTI
+636 SVKTKAGAI
-645 ETTMKSTSFANSVVK
+645 ETTMNSTNFANSVVK

-689 TLVSV
+689 TLVSA
-694 YSNETNQTKKQT
+694 YSNETSQTKKQT

-739 YKALNGKIDELQI
+739 YKALNGKIDGLQI

-908 DGDINKRIQD
+908 DGDINKRIQT

-951 ALKNST
+951 ALKSST

-975 NSSWLQDATGFQQ
+975 NSSWIQDATGFQQ
-988 QVWKYNLDSS
+988 QAWKYNLDSS
-998 SELIGK
+998 GQLIGK

-1015 CCADFKTPATLQKG
+1015 RCADLKTLATLQKG
-1029 GLVNG
+1029 GPVNG

-1043 GGDLYYGTSWIP
+1043 GSGLYYGTSWIP

-1077 LNITVSAYLRY
+1077 LNIIVAAYLRY
-1088 EQGGKTHWVM
+1088 EQGGKTHWAM

-1111 VKGIVT
+1111 VKGVVT

-1129 ATKDKN
+1129 ATKDTT

-1146 SFKKLDDYTQ
+1146 SFVKLDDYTQ

-1249 VLTAVDIHQSSAG
+1249 TLTAKIAKLMGSNNSWMSIDGSGIHAEGGTAANKDQWTFDIGSAG
-1262 ADTWINKDGIHNQ
+1262 YRIKRQEPKSGDYRWTGGLVYGQ
-1275 MGNDNV
+1275 NV
-1281 WIKEGTLAAFDSG
+1281 ANTNLNGLGLVVCPSSSG
-1294 GQGMYM
+1294 G
-1300 ESGQLT
+1300 
-1306 LASYAYWQTNGGN
+1306 NG
-1319 DSIDYGVIKCEDG
+1319 DEIS
-1332 MTRKGIGIIGKG
+1332 IGKVVKGNFDDGYEWSPSMKWSATGYG
-1344 GFNLRT
+1344 GFGSGFHWYDTCTLENDKART
-1350 DNSTVN
+1350 IYTGGKDPFYIRNIRWGNSGYYYPSIQVGYNENTKSSS
-1356 AWAGNG
+1356 G
-1362 ILGKATAGAG
+1362 IAFRW
-1372 IIGTDDGK
+1372 D
-1380 LIFGSLKPTFI
+1380 
-1391 ESGLSFTDYMGFEHI
+1391 
-1406 PFIQIGGDAAKAGI
+1406 
-1420 DIDKNGSSVVINAWD
+1420 D
-1435 IKLDAKGKNG
+1435 IKPWGT
-1445 NIIMNSLNGNIIM
+1445 MNMENVEISCGASNKLRFTWCQWSNWYQQWKIPAISNRTSPTSGIAFASGGIREFA
-1458 NNLTYNGSHTI
+1458 GSKVR
-1469 GLNDGSADLWW
+1469 DL
-1480 GPKMHAPSFVN
+1480 
-1491 TSALSKKM
+1491 
-1499 NITKL
+1499 
-1504 DTQTAVNAI
+1504 
-1513 KNTDIYDYQFKEFGE
+1513 
-1528 TGKHYASLIIDD
+1528 
-1540 VNDKPQY
+1540 
-1547 KAAGAFIDGLG
+1547 
-1558 RDDGTQ
+1558 
-1564 LGYLTVVVQN
+1564 
-1574 LLEEIDVLK
+1574 
-1583 GLISSGS
+1583 
-1590 YSKRNSAV
+1590 
-1598 GD
+1598 

>member
-12 VIGIVSSDV
+12 VIGIVSSDI
-21 LSATFEEK
+21 LSATFEEQ

-72 DDQVSYTAV
+72 DNQVSYTAV

-105 EMLTQILSATR
+105 EMLTQILAQTR

-134 MTVLASLQSVVNL
+134 TTVLASLQSVVNL

-152 TFDVIFD
+152 TFDVVFD
-159 PIDNQVKKRMVNL
+159 PIDNQVKRRLVNL
-172 YQQQG
+172 YTQMG
-177 ARTGRRF
+177 SRTGRRY

-194 REQSSDELVTALVGR
+194 CEQSSDTLVTALVGR

-251 EYLEDPSA
+251 EYLEDPAA
-259 TAVYGFSDGKP
+259 TAIYGFSDGAP
-270 RIGFVEFDKISD
+270 RIGLVEFDAITD
-282 KNLLIKATYD
+282 PALLLKATYD
-292 KLQELKRPKVSF
+292 KLQEMKRPKVSF

-311 GSLALGDTVA
+311 GNLSLGDTVA

-328 IEYLT
+328 IEYST

-339 HDLLNAQNNTIELGD
+339 HDLLNRQNNTVELGD
-354 DFQKASI
+354 DFQAASI

-368 QDTVQSAKEYSQSAL
+368 QDTVQSAKDYSQSAL
-383 QSANGKNTNFYGAS
+383 QSANGKNTNHFGTS
-397 QPLYAVEG
+397 QPQFAVEG

-412 GNGETEMYQYKNGNW
+412 GNGETEMYQYQNGNW
-427 ELITSTT
+427 ELITSTA
-434 ELHNVQKVVDQA
+434 ELHNTQKEVDQA
-446 IKDTNAHF
+446 IKDFNAQF
-454 KEIDDKYVPNETYQT
+454 KEIDNKYVPNETYQT
-469 EKQAFSTAVT
+469 EKQVLTTAVT
-479 KASETAQAAKATADT
+479 KASETAQTAKATADT

-500 EANSSA
+500 EASSVA
-506 SEARAKVDDV
+506 AEARTKVDDV

-524 KAIGEIKSDVSSVK
+524 KAIGEIKSDVSGVK
-538 ANYATLDGKV
+538 ATYATLDGKV
-548 TSVSARA
+548 TSASARA
-555 GAVEAALSDGK
+555 GALEAALSDGK

-575 NNRIESLVD
+575 NNRIESLID
-584 SKVDDSEYNTF
+584 SKVDGSEYNTF
-595 KQQTSTT
+595 KRQTSTE

-615 VTGTQFKQTADKVDT
+615 VTSTQFKQNADKIETV
-630 LASDVK
+630 AADVK
-636 SVKTKTDTI
+636 NVKTKAENI
-645 ETTMKSTSFANSVVK
+645 ENTMNSTSYAKSVVK

-689 TLVSV
+689 TLVSA
-694 YSNETNQTKKQT
+694 YSNETSQTKKQT
-706 TNLISALDYNTST
+706 TNLISALDYNGTT
-719 GSFGSGF
+719 GNFGSGF
-726 AKKVADAYGTTEA
+726 AKKVADAYGTTES
-739 YKALNGKIDELQI
+739 YKALNGKIDGLQI
-752 GGANLLDNSS
+752 GGTNLLDGTAGVFRRVCPSS
-762 MESAAIGHNSYDAMS
+762 DHVDGPI
-777 FQNGWTVFT
+777 WTLKAVPQST
-786 QKTAKQNRNNWYID
+786 TV
-800 MPKGQPE
+800 
-807 AGIYT
+807 T
-812 VSIDVK
+812 VSFDARASVAKFFSCYFYGQNYDTVGYAIHAYTSQSNGADK
-818 LLNCSSRL
+818 LISRNGTVHIT
-826 PTAELLIRRKSDWFS
+826 PTTEWKRYWITWVLTKIPPAGTRNVQIGRMFVNPSQAGDWLEIR
-841 YGTSGECTL
+841 
-850 KVGQAVRLSAIATS
+850 
-864 PVQPTNDSA
+864 N
-873 ATVLQLCTT
+873 
-882 SSFVGQIAIRHVK
+882 VK
-895 LEKGTKATDWCMS
+895 LESGNKATDWCMS
-908 DGDINKRIQD
+908 DNDVNKRIQD

-951 ALKNST
+951 ALKSST

-975 NSSWLQDATGFQQ
+975 NSSWIQDATGFQQ
-988 QVWKYNLDSS
+988 QAWKYNLDSS
-998 SELIGK
+998 GQLIGK

-1015 CCADFKTPATLQKG
+1015 RCADLKTPATLQKG
-1029 GLVNG
+1029 GPVNG

-1043 GGDLYYGTSWIP
+1043 GSDLYYGTSWIP

-1077 LNITVSAYLRY
+1077 LNIIVAAYLRY
-1088 EQGGKTHWVM
+1088 EQGGKTHWAM

-1111 VKGIVT
+1111 VKGVVT

-1129 ATKDKN
+1129 ATKDTT

-1146 SFKKLDDYTQ
+1146 SFVKLDDYTQ

-1189 AAVKI
+1189 AAIKI

-1222 ADMMLAGTIDAAKIN
+1222 ADMMLAGTIDAAKIS

-1249 VLTAVDIHQSSAG
+1249 TLTAKIAKLIGSNNSWMSLDGSGIHAEGGTAANKDQWTFDIGSAG
-1262 ADTWINKDGIHNQ
+1262 YRIKRQEPKSGDYRWTGGLVYGQ
-1275 MGNDNV
+1275 NV
-1281 WIKEGTLAAFDSG
+1281 ANTNLNGLGLVVCPSSSG
-1294 GQGMYM
+1294 G
-1300 ESGQLT
+1300 
-1306 LASYAYWQTNGGN
+1306 NG
-1319 DSIDYGVIKCEDG
+1319 DEIS
-1332 MTRKGIGIIGKG
+1332 IGKVVKGNFDGGYEWSPSMKWSATGYG
-1344 GFNLRT
+1344 GFGSGFHWYDTCTLENDKART
-1350 DNSTVN
+1350 IYTGGKDPFYIRNIRWGNSGYYYPSIQVGYNENTKSSS
-1356 AWAGNG
+1356 G
-1362 ILGKATAGAG
+1362 IAFRW
-1372 IIGTDDGK
+1372 D
-1380 LIFGSLKPTFI
+1380 
-1391 ESGLSFTDYMGFEHI
+1391 
-1406 PFIQIGGDAAKAGI
+1406 
-1420 DIDKNGSSVVINAWD
+1420 D
-1435 IKLDAKGKNG
+1435 IKPWGT
-1445 NIIMNSLNGNIIM
+1445 MNMENVEISCGASNKLRFTWCQWSNWYQQWKIPAISNRVSPTSGIAFASGGIREFA
-1458 NNLTYNGSHTI
+1458 GSKVR
-1469 GLNDGSADLWW
+1469 DL
-1480 GPKMHAPSFVN
+1480 
-1491 TSALSKKM
+1491 
-1499 NITKL
+1499 
-1504 DTQTAVNAI
+1504 
-1513 KNTDIYDYQFKEFGE
+1513 
-1528 TGKHYASLIIDD
+1528 
-1540 VNDKPQY
+1540 
-1547 KAAGAFIDGLG
+1547 
-1558 RDDGTQ
+1558 
-1564 LGYLTVVVQN
+1564 
-1574 LLEEIDVLK
+1574 
-1583 GLISSGS
+1583 
-1590 YSKRNSAV
+1590 
-1598 GD
+1598 

>member
-21 LSATFEEK
+21 ISATLEEQ
-29 INTAGNLKFTTAKK
+29 INTAGSLKFVVAKK
-43 LRDDCLYVLFQRPNA
+43 LSAGCQYVLIQRPGA

-72 DDQVSYTAV
+72 DNKISYTAV
-81 ESAYDELGAY
+81 ESAYDELGSY
-91 SYIKDLRPQNRTAK
+91 SYIKDMRPQNRTAK
-105 EMLTQILSATR
+105 EMLQQILSATR

-125 GTQTTNFYY
+125 GTQSTNFYY
-134 MTVLASLQSVVNL
+134 TTVLASLQSVTNL
-147 FNLEI
+147 FNLEV
-152 TFDVIFD
+152 TFDVVFD
-159 PIDNQVKKRMVNL
+159 PIDNQVKRRLVNL
-172 YQQQG
+172 YHQQG

-194 REQSSDELVTALVGR
+194 CEQSSDELVTALVGR

-270 RIGFVEFDKISD
+270 RIGFVEFDKIND

-311 GSLALGDTVA
+311 GSLNLGDTVA

-383 QSANGKNTNFYGAS
+383 QSANGKNTNFYGTN
-397 QPLYAVEG
+397 QPLFAVEG

-427 ELITSTT
+427 ELITSTA
-434 ELHNVQKVVDQA
+434 ELHNTQKEVDQA
-446 IKDTNAHF
+446 IKDFNAQF

-479 KASETAQAAKATADT
+479 KASETAKAAKATADT

-500 EANSSA
+500 EASSVA
-506 SEARAKVDDV
+506 AEARTKVDDV

-524 KAIGEIKSDVSSVK
+524 KAIGEIKSDVSGVK
-538 ANYATLDGKV
+538 ATYATLDGKV
-548 TSVSARA
+548 TSASARA
-555 GAVEAALSDGK
+555 GALEAALSDGK

-584 SKVDDSEYNTF
+584 AKVDDSEYNTF
-595 KQQTSTT
+595 KRQTSTE

-636 SVKTKTDTI
+636 SVKTKADTI
-645 ETTMKSTSFANSVVK
+645 ETTMNSTSFANSVVK

-689 TLVSV
+689 TLVSA
-694 YSNETNQTKKQT
+694 YSNETSQTKKQT

-739 YKALNGKIDELQI
+739 YKALNGKIDGLQI

-762 MESAAIGHNSYDAMS
+762 MGSAAIGHNSYDAMS

-908 DGDINKRIQD
+908 DGDINKRIQT

-951 ALKNST
+951 ALKSST

-975 NSSWLQDATGFQQ
+975 NSSWIQDATGFQQ
-988 QVWKYNLDSS
+988 QAWKYNLDSS
-998 SELIGK
+998 GQLIGK

-1015 CCADFKTPATLQKG
+1015 RCADLKTPATLQKG
-1029 GLVNG
+1029 GPVNG

-1043 GGDLYYGTSWIP
+1043 GSDLYYGTSWIP

-1077 LNITVSAYLRY
+1077 LNIIVAAYLHY
-1088 EQGGKTHWVM
+1088 EQGGKTHWAM

-1111 VKGIVT
+1111 VKGVVT

-1129 ATKDKN
+1129 ATKDTT

-1146 SFKKLDDYTQ
+1146 SFVKLDDYTQ

-1249 VLTAVDIHQSSAG
+1249 TLTAKIAKLMGSNNSWMRLDGSGIHAEGGTAANKDQWTFDLGSAG
-1262 ADTWINKDGIHNQ
+1262 YC
-1275 MGNDNV
+1275 
-1281 WIKEGTLAAFDSG
+1281 IKRQEPNSSDYRWTGGLVYAQNTANTNLNGLGLVVCPSSSG
-1294 GQGMYM
+1294 G
-1300 ESGQLT
+1300 
-1306 LASYAYWQTNGGN
+1306 NG
-1319 DSIDYGVIKCEDG
+1319 DEIS
-1332 MTRKGIGIIGKG
+1332 IGKVVKGNFDGGYEWNASMKWSATGYG
-1344 GFNLRT
+1344 GFGSGFHWYDTCTLENDKART
-1350 DNSTVN
+1350 IYTGGKDPFYIRNIRWGNSGYYYPSIQVGYNENTKSSS
-1356 AWAGNG
+1356 G
-1362 ILGKATAGAG
+1362 IAFRW
-1372 IIGTDDGK
+1372 D
-1380 LIFGSLKPTFI
+1380 
-1391 ESGLSFTDYMGFEHI
+1391 
-1406 PFIQIGGDAAKAGI
+1406 
-1420 DIDKNGSSVVINAWD
+1420 D
-1435 IKLDAKGKNG
+1435 IKPWGT
-1445 NIIMNSLNGNIIM
+1445 MNMENVEISCGASNKLRFTWCQWSNWYQQWKIPAISNRVSPTSGIAFASGGIREFA
-1458 NNLTYNGSHTI
+1458 GSKVR
-1469 GLNDGSADLWW
+1469 DL
-1480 GPKMHAPSFVN
+1480 
-1491 TSALSKKM
+1491 
-1499 NITKL
+1499 
-1504 DTQTAVNAI
+1504 
-1513 KNTDIYDYQFKEFGE
+1513 
-1528 TGKHYASLIIDD
+1528 
-1540 VNDKPQY
+1540 
-1547 KAAGAFIDGLG
+1547 
-1558 RDDGTQ
+1558 
-1564 LGYLTVVVQN
+1564 
-1574 LLEEIDVLK
+1574 
-1583 GLISSGS
+1583 
-1590 YSKRNSAV
+1590 
-1598 GD
+1598 